1 MSLPTASHVRQQF
14 LDFFAS
20 KGHHI
25 VPSAPIVVKDDP
37 TLLFINS
44 GMAPFKDYFLGNK
57 PAPFKRIADTQKC
70 LRVSG
75 KHNDLEEVGYDTYH
89 HTMFEMLGNWSFGDY
104 FKKDAIAW
112 AWELLTEVYKLEKDR
127 LYVTYFE
134 GDQNDGTAADTETQD
149 LWRQYTTDDR
159 ILPGNKKD
167 NFWEM
172 GDTGPCG
179 PCTEIHIDLRSEEE
193 RAQKP
198 GRELVNADHP
208 QVVEI
213 WNNVFMEFQRLAD
226 KSLIKLPEQSVDTG
240 MGFERLMM
248 AVSGVKSNY
257 DTDVFQPLIQF
268 IAREVGKEY
277 HGTAPATVNDQP
289 ATENEKTDIAIR
301 VIADHIRT
309 IAFTIADGQLP
320 SNVKAGYVIRRIL
333 RRAVRYA
340 FSSLGQK
347 QPFLYKLV
355 PVLADQMAGIFPEL
369 KAQTAFVQRV
379 IEEEE
384 IAFLKTL
391 ETGLR
396 RLYSTIL
403 EKFKEYV
410 KANATKRTIQTVALE
425 TGPLEPMPTYVS
437 LFNVEYDTDFDVRT
451 LTGDNAPVNT
461 KDIITEAY
469 WNVQNYRGDKF
480 SPLHEYIKLI
490 SEFKK
495 SFVIDGK
502 TAFEL
507 SDTFGFPLDLTALIA
522 REKGLTVDEEGFK
535 KELEQQKNRSRNAQ
549 ETEQSD
555 WVTVTEH
562 DAPNVFV
569 GYDQDEATARLLRY
583 RKIDKKGKTEYQLV
597 LDQTPFYAESGGQ
610 IGDTGYLESP
620 LSKVRVIDTK
630 KENDLII
637 HTTLD
642 LPQDLEAELLAR
654 PDAARRALI
663 RNNHTATHLLQ
674 AALRQVLGS
683 HVQQKGSLVNDK
695 LLRFDFSHFTKVT
708 DEQLREIEQLVN
720 RRIRQQ
726 IPLDERRNV
735 PIEEAK
741 TLGAMALFGE
751 KYGDFVRVITFDKD
765 YSVELCGGLH
775 VQNTGSIGY
784 FKITSESAVGAG
796 VRRIEAVTAEAA
808 EAYVDQQLDLLTQVR
823 EALGN
828 PQHLIPSIEKQT
840 EETAT
845 LRKQIEQ
852 FAQQSINQQREQL
865 VGQVKPLGSVQF
877 LAAQV
882 QATSADGLKTLAF
895 QLRQQVPNL
904 VAVLGAE
911 IDGKPQLAVMLDDEL
926 AKGGKLNASTLV
938 RELAKEIQGG
948 GGGQPFFATAGGKN
962 AAGLGAAISKAE
974 ALVGEKLAG

>member
-1 MSLPTASHVRQQF
+1 MLLLMPHAVCVNRYSIVPGKLPLCHSWPRLRGPFRFVPMSLPTASAVRQQF

-57 PAPFKRIADTQKC
+57 PAPYKRIADTQKC

-112 AWELLTEVYKLEKDR
+112 AWELLTEVFKLEKDR

-134 GDQNDGTAADTETQD
+134 GDEKDGTAADAETQD

-193 RAQKP
+193 RAAKP

-257 DTDVFQPLIQF
+257 DTDVFQPLIRF
-268 IAREVGKEY
+268 IAKEVGLEY

-340 FSSLGQK
+340 FSSLNQK

-384 IAFLKTL
+384 TAFLKTL

-396 RLYSTIL
+396 RLD
-403 EKFKEYV
+403 
-410 KANATKRTIQTVALE
+410 ALE
-425 TGPLEPMPTYVS
+425 ESARANG
-437 LFNVEYDTDFDVRT
+437 
-451 LTGDNAPVNT
+451 G
-461 KDIITEAY
+461 
-469 WNVQNYRGDKF
+469 
-480 SPLHEYIKLI
+480 
-490 SEFKK
+490 
-495 SFVIDGK
+495 VIDGK

-522 REKGLTVDEEGFK
+522 REKGLSVDENGFK

-583 RKIDKKGKTEYQLV
+583 RKVDKKGKTEYQLV
-597 LDQTPFYAESGGQ
+597 FDQTPFYAESGGQ

-642 LPQDLEAELLAR
+642 LPQDLEAEFLAR
-654 PDAARRALI
+654 PDAARRAQI

-674 AALRQVLGS
+674 AALRTVLGS
-683 HVQQKGSLVNDK
+683 HVQQKGSLVNEK

-708 DEQLREIEQLVN
+708 DEQLREIETIVN
-720 RRIRQQ
+720 ERIRQQ

-735 PIEEAK
+735 PIAEAK
-741 TLGAMALFGE
+741 NLGAMALFGE

-784 FKITSESAVGAG
+784 FKITAESAVGAG
-796 VRRIEAVTAEAA
+796 VRRIEAVTAGAA
-808 EAYVDQQLDLLTQVR
+808 EAYVDAQLDLLAQVR
-823 EALGN
+823 ETLGN
-828 PQHLIPSIEKQT
+828 PQHLITSIEKQN
-840 EETAT
+840 EEIAG

-852 FAQQSINQQREQL
+852 FAQQSINQQKDQL
-865 VGQVKPLGSVQF
+865 VGQVKDLNGVRF

-882 QATSADGLKTLAF
+882 QASSAESLKTLAF
-895 QLRQQVPNL
+895 NLRQAVPNL

-911 IDGKPQLAVMLDDEL
+911 IDGKPQLAVMLDDEI
-926 AKGGKLNASTLV
+926 AKAGKLNASTLV

-962 AAGLGAAISKAE
+962 VAGLGAAIAKAE
-974 ALVGEKLAG
+974 ALINR

>member
-112 AWELLTEVYKLEKDR
+112 AWELLTDVYKLPKDR

-134 GDQNDGTAADTETQD
+134 GDKGDGLGPDTETQD
-149 LWRQYTTDDR
+149 LWRQYTSDDR

-179 PCTEIHIDLRSEEE
+179 PCTEIHIDLRDEAEV
-193 RAQKP
+193 AQK
-198 GRELVNADHP
+198 GGAELVNADHP

-213 WNNVFMEFQRLAD
+213 WNNVFMEFERRAD
-226 KSLIKLPEQSVDTG
+226 KSLLKLPQQNVDTG

-268 IAREVGKEY
+268 IAAEAGLQY

-309 IAFTIADGQLP
+309 ISFTIADGQLP

-340 FSSLGQK
+340 FSSLNQK

-355 PVLADQMAGIFPEL
+355 PVLADQMANIFPEL
-369 KAQTAFVQRV
+369 KAQQQFVQRV

-391 ETGLR
+391 ENGLR
-396 RLYSTIL
+396 RLD
-403 EKFKEYV
+403 
-410 KANATKRTIQTVALE
+410 ALE
-425 TGPLEPMPTYVS
+425 
-437 LFNVEYDTDFDVRT
+437 
-451 LTGDNAPVNT
+451 
-461 KDIITEAY
+461 EAAR
-469 WNVQNYRGDKF
+469 QNGNR
-480 SPLHEYIKLI
+480 
-490 SEFKK
+490 
-495 SFVIDGK
+495 IDGK

-535 KELEQQKNRSRNAQ
+535 TELEAQKSRSRNAQ
-549 ETEQSD
+549 EAEQSD
-555 WVTVTEH
+555 WAIVTESEEQP
-562 DAPNVFV
+562 AFV
-569 GYDQDEATARLLRY
+569 GYDQEQAPARLLRY
-583 RKIDKKGKTEYQLV
+583 RRTDRKGKTEYQVV

-610 IGDTGYLESP
+610 IGDTGYLVSP
-620 LSKVRVIDTK
+620 LSKVRVLDTK
-630 KENDLII
+630 KENDLIV
-637 HTTLD
+637 HTVLE
-642 LPQDLEAELLAR
+642 LPQDLDAEFSAEV
-654 PDAARRALI
+654 DHARRDQI
-663 RNNHTATHLLQ
+663 RRNHTATHLLQ
-674 AALRQVLGS
+674 AALREVVGT
-683 HVQQKGSLVNDK
+683 HVAQKGSLVNEK

-708 DEQLREIEQLVN
+708 DDQLRQVETIVN
-720 RRIRQQ
+720 RKIRQQ

-735 PIEEAK
+735 PIDEAK
-741 TLGAMALFGE
+741 ALGATALFGE
-751 KYGDFVRVITFDKD
+751 KYGEFVRVITFDREF
-765 YSVELCGGLH
+765 SVELCGGTH
-775 VQNTGSIGY
+775 VRTTGDIGF

-808 EAYVDQQLDLLTQVR
+808 EAFVNQQLDLLGQVR

-840 EETAT
+840 EEIAG

-852 FAQQSINQQREQL
+852 FAQQSINQQKDQL
-865 VGQVKPLGSVQF
+865 VGQVKPLNGVSF

-882 QATSADGLKTLAF
+882 QATSADALKTLAF
-895 QLRQQVPNL
+895 NLRQSVPNL

-926 AKGGKLNASTLV
+926 AKGGKLNASQLV

-962 AAGLGAAISKAE
+962 VAGLGAAIGKAE
-974 ALVGEKLAG
+974 ELVSKVLV

>member
-1 MSLPTASHVRQQF
+1 MSLPTAAHVRQQF

-25 VPSAPIVVKDDP
+25 VPSAPLVVKDDP

-44 GMAPFKDYFLGNK
+44 GMAPFKDYFLGNR

-112 AWELLTEVYKLEKDR
+112 AWELLTDVFKLEKDR

-134 GDQNDGTAADTETQD
+134 GDKGDGLGPDAETQA

-179 PCTEIHIDLRSEEE
+179 PCTEIHVDLRTAEE
-193 RAQKP
+193 RAQTP
-198 GRELVNADHP
+198 GHQLVNADHP
-208 QVVEI
+208 QVVEV

-226 KSLIKLPEQSVDTG
+226 KSLVKLPAQSVDTG

-248 AVSGVKSNY
+248 AVSGVRSNY

-268 IAREVGKEY
+268 IAKEVGIEY
-277 HGTAPATVNDQP
+277 HGTSPATVNDQP

-301 VIADHIRT
+301 VLADHIRA

-340 FSSLGQK
+340 FSSLNQK

-369 KAQTAFVQRV
+369 KAQQAFVTRV

-396 RLYSTIL
+396 RLD
-403 EKFKEYV
+403 
-410 KANATKRTIQTVALE
+410 ALE
-425 TGPLEPMPTYVS
+425 
-437 LFNVEYDTDFDVRT
+437 
-451 LTGDNAPVNT
+451 
-461 KDIITEAY
+461 EAAR
-469 WNVQNYRGDKF
+469 QNGG
-480 SPLHEYIKLI
+480 
-490 SEFKK
+490 
-495 SFVIDGK
+495 VIDGA

-522 REKGLTVDEEGFK
+522 REKGLTVDEAGFQQA
-535 KELEQQKNRSRNAQ
+535 LAQQKNRSRNAQ

-555 WVTVTEH
+555 WVTVAE
-562 DAPNVFV
+562 AEGPNVFV

-610 IGDTGYLESP
+610 IGDTGYLESDVDR
-620 LSKVRVIDTK
+620 LRVLDTK
-630 KENDLII
+630 RENDLII
-637 HTTLD
+637 HTVLE
-642 LPQDLEAELLAR
+642 LPQELTAEFWAR
-654 PDAARRALI
+654 PDAARRTLV

-674 AALRQVLGS
+674 AALRRVLGE

-708 DEQLREIEQLVN
+708 NGQLREIEQLVN
-720 RRIRQQ
+720 EQIRRQ

-735 PIEEAK
+735 PIAEAK

-751 KYGDFVRVITFDKD
+751 KYGEFVRVITFDKD

-775 VQNTGSIGY
+775 VANTGSIGY
-784 FKITSESAVGAG
+784 FKIVAESAVGAG
-796 VRRIEAVTAEAA
+796 VRRLEAVTAGPA
-808 EAYVDQQLDLLTQVR
+808 EVYVDQQLDLLAQVR

-828 PQHLIPSIEKQT
+828 PQHLLTSLEKQT
-840 EETAT
+840 EEIGA
-845 LRKQIEQ
+845 LRKQMEQ
-852 FAQQSINQQREQL
+852 FAQQSINQQKDQL
-865 VGQVKPLGSVQF
+865 AGQVKPLNGVNF

-882 QATSADGLKTLAF
+882 QATSAEGLKTLAF
-895 QLRQQVPNL
+895 NLRQAVPNL
-904 VAVLGAE
+904 VLVLGAE

-926 AKGGKLNASTLV
+926 AKAGKLNATALV

-962 AAGLGAAISKAE
+962 LAGLGAAIAKAE
-974 ALVGEKLAG
+974 AAVSTAL

>member
-25 VPSAPIVVKDDP
+25 VSSAPLVVKDDP

-57 PAPFKRIADTQKC
+57 PAPYKRIADTQKC

-104 FKKDAIAW
+104 FKKDAINW

-134 GDQNDGTAADTETQD
+134 GDAGDNTGPDTETQT

-179 PCTEIHIDLRSEEE
+179 PCTEIHIDLRSDEE
-193 RAQKP
+193 RAAKP

-226 KSLIKLPEQSVDTG
+226 KSLSKLPAQSVDTG

-257 DTDVFQPLIQF
+257 DTDVFQPLIRF
-268 IAREVGKEY
+268 IAQEAGVEY
-277 HGTAPATVNDQP
+277 HGTSPATVTDLP

-301 VIADHIRT
+301 VLADHIRA

-340 FSSLGQK
+340 FSSLNQK

-369 KAQTAFVQRV
+369 KAQQAFVTRV

-391 ETGLR
+391 ESGLNIIEHWI
-396 RLYSTIL
+396 STYYEPARKTALNNGQDPEGVRIIIDGEKVFTLSDRYGFPKDLTQLIIREDSNRAMLAENWEEQFNFFL
-403 EKFKEYV
+403 EKQ
-410 KANATKRTIQTVALE
+410 KA
-425 TGPLEPMPTYVS
+425 G
-437 LFNVEYDTDFDVRT
+437 
-451 LTGDNAPVNT
+451 
-461 KDIITEAY
+461 
-469 WNVQNYRGDKF
+469 
-480 SPLHEYIKLI
+480 
-490 SEFKK
+490 
-495 SFVIDGK
+495 
-502 TAFEL
+502 
-507 SDTFGFPLDLTALIA
+507 
-522 REKGLTVDEEGFK
+522 
-535 KELEQQKNRSRNAQ
+535 SRNAQ

-555 WVTVTEH
+555 WVTVRDT
-562 DAPNVFV
+562 DTPNVFV

-583 RKIDKKGKTEYQLV
+583 RRIDKKGKTEYQLV
-597 LDQTPFYAESGGQ
+597 FDQTPFYAESGGQ
-610 IGDTGYLESP
+610 IGDTGYLESD
-620 LSKVRVIDTK
+620 LEKVRVIDTK
-630 KENDLII
+630 KENDLLI
-637 HTTLD
+637 HTTLE
-642 LPQDLEAELLAR
+642 LPQELSAEFIAR
-654 PDAARRALI
+654 PDAARRTLI

-674 AALRQVLGS
+674 AALRQVLGA

-708 DEQLREIEQLVN
+708 DAQLREIEQLVN
-720 RRIRQQ
+720 ERIRQQ
-726 IPLDERRNV
+726 IPLVERRHV
-735 PIEEAK
+735 PIAEAK
-741 TLGAMALFGE
+741 NLGAMALFGE

-775 VQNTGSIGY
+775 VANTGSIGY
-784 FKITSESAVGAG
+784 FKITAESAVGAG
-796 VRRIEAVTAEAA
+796 VRRIEAVTAAAA
-808 EAYVDQQLDLLTQVR
+808 EAYVDQQLDLLQQVR

-828 PQHLIPSIEKQT
+828 PQHLLTSLDKQT
-840 EETAT
+840 EEIAA
-845 LRKQIEQ
+845 LRKQLEG
-852 FAQQSINQQREQL
+852 FAQQSLNQQKTQL
-865 VGQVKPLGSVQF
+865 AAQLKDLNGLKF

-882 QATSADGLKTLAF
+882 QATSADDLKKLAYD
-895 QLRQQVPNL
+895 LRQTTPNL
-904 VAVLGAE
+904 VLVLGAE
-911 IDGKPQLAVMLDDEL
+911 IDGKPQLAVMLDDDI
-926 AKGGKLNASTLV
+926 AKAGRLNATTLV
-938 RELAKEIQGG
+938 RELAREIQGG

-962 AAGLGAAISKAE
+962 LAGLGTAIAKAE
-974 ALVGEKLAG
+974 ALVAKII

>member
-1 MSLPTASHVRQQF
+1 MSLPTAAHVRQQF

-20 KGHHI
+20 KGHHL
-25 VPSAPIVVKDDP
+25 VPSAPLVVKDDP

-57 PAPFKRIADTQKC
+57 PAPYKRIADTQKC

-89 HTMFEMLGNWSFGDY
+89 HTLFEMLGNWSFGDY

-112 AWELLTEVYKLEKDR
+112 AWELLTEVYKLEKER

-134 GDQNDGTAADTETQD
+134 GDTGDGLGPDTETQA
-149 LWRQYTTDDR
+149 LWRQYTTDER

-179 PCTEIHIDLRSEEE
+179 PCTEIHIDLRSDEE
-193 RAQKP
+193 RAAKS

-226 KSLIKLPEQSVDTG
+226 KSLSKLPAQSVDTG

-268 IAREVGKEY
+268 IAQEAGVVY
-277 HGTAPATVNDQP
+277 HGTSPATVTDLP
-289 ATENEKTDIAIR
+289 ATEDEKTDIAIR
-301 VIADHIRT
+301 VLADHIRA

-340 FSSLGQK
+340 FSSLNQK

-369 KAQTAFVQRV
+369 KAQQAFVTRV

-396 RLYSTIL
+396 RLD
-403 EKFKEYV
+403 
-410 KANATKRTIQTVALE
+410 ALE
-425 TGPLEPMPTYVS
+425 ES
-437 LFNVEYDTDFDVRT
+437 AR
-451 LTGDNAPVNT
+451 
-461 KDIITEAY
+461 
-469 WNVQNYRGDKF
+469 QNGN
-480 SPLHEYIKLI
+480 
-490 SEFKK
+490 
-495 SFVIDGK
+495 VIDGR

-535 KELEQQKNRSRNAQ
+535 AALAAQKNRSRNAQ

-562 DAPNVFV
+562 DAPNEFV
-569 GYDQDEATARLLRY
+569 GYDHDEANARLLRY

-610 IGDTGYLESP
+610 IGDTGYLESDFD
-620 LSKVRVIDTK
+620 KVRVIDTR

-637 HTTLD
+637 HTTLS
-642 LPQDLEAELLAR
+642 LPLELTAELRAR
-654 PDAARRALI
+654 PDVARRTLI

-683 HVQQKGSLVNDK
+683 HVQQKGSLVNEK

-708 DEQLREIEQLVN
+708 EAQLREIEGVVN
-720 RRIRQQ
+720 ERIRRQ
-726 IPLDERRNV
+726 IPLLERRNV
-735 PIEEAK
+735 PIAEAK
-741 TLGAMALFGE
+741 NLGAMALFGE
-751 KYGDFVRVITFDKD
+751 KYGDFVRVITFDQG

-775 VQNTGSIGY
+775 VANTGSIGY
-784 FKITSESAVGAG
+784 FKIVAESAVGAG
-796 VRRIEAVTAEAA
+796 VRRIEAVTAGAA
-808 EAYVDQQLDLLTQVR
+808 GAFVDQQLDLLGQVR

-828 PQHLIPSIEKQT
+828 PQHLLTSLEKQT
-840 EETAT
+840 DEIAA

-852 FAQQSINQQREQL
+852 FGQQQINQQKAQL
-865 VGQVKPLGSVQF
+865 VGQVKDLGRVKF

-882 QATSADGLKTLAF
+882 QAGSADDLKKLAYD
-895 QLRQQVPNL
+895 LRQAVPGL
-904 VAVLGAE
+904 VLVLGADL
-911 IDGKPQLAVMLDDEL
+911 DGKPQLAVMLDDDI
-926 AKGGKLNASTLV
+926 AKAGKLNASTLV
-938 RELAKEIQGG
+938 RDLARDIQGG

-962 AAGLGAAISKAE
+962 AAGLAAALSRAE
-974 ALVGEKLAG
+974 ALVAAGA

>member
-1 MSLPTASHVRQQF
+1 MSQPTAAHVRQQF

-25 VPSAPIVVKDDP
+25 VPSAPLVVKDDP

-57 PAPFKRIADTQKC
+57 PAPYKRVADTQKC

-89 HTMFEMLGNWSFGDY
+89 HTLFEMLGNWSFGDY
-104 FKKDAIAW
+104 FKKEAIAW
-112 AWELLTEVYKLEKDR
+112 AWELLTEVYKLPKDR

-134 GDQNDGTAADTETQD
+134 GDKGDNLTADTETQD

-193 RAQKP
+193 VAQKP
-198 GRELVNADHP
+198 GRELINADHP

-213 WNNVFMEFQRLAD
+213 WNNVFMEFQRMAD
-226 KSLIKLPEQSVDTG
+226 KSLIKLPQQHVDTG

-268 IAREVGKEY
+268 IAKEAGVEY
-277 HGTAPATVNDQP
+277 HGTSPATVNDQP

-301 VIADHIRT
+301 VIADHIRA
-309 IAFTIADGQLP
+309 ISFTIADGQLP

-347 QPFLYKLV
+347 QPFLYKIV
-355 PVLADQMAGIFPEL
+355 PVLADQMAGVFPEL
-369 KAQTAFVQRV
+369 KQQQQFVQRV

-391 ETGLR
+391 ENGLR
-396 RLYSTIL
+396 RID
-403 EKFKEYV
+403 
-410 KANATKRTIQTVALE
+410 ALE
-425 TGPLEPMPTYVS
+425 ES
-437 LFNVEYDTDFDVRT
+437 
-451 LTGDNAPVNT
+451 
-461 KDIITEAY
+461 
-469 WNVQNYRGDKF
+469 
-480 SPLHEYIKLI
+480 
-490 SEFKK
+490 FK
-495 SFVIDGK
+495 SQGSTIDGK
-502 TAFEL
+502 AAFEL

-522 REKGLTVDEEGFK
+522 REKGLTVDEAGFQQ
-535 KELEQQKNRSRNAQ
+535 ELAAQKARSRNAQ
-549 ETEQSD
+549 EAEQSD
-555 WVTVTEH
+555 WTIVHADDEQP
-562 DAPNVFV
+562 AFV
-569 GYDQDEATARLLRY
+569 GYDLEEAPARILRY
-583 RKIDKKGKTEYQLV
+583 RKLTQKGKTEYQVV

-610 IGDTGYLESP
+610 IGDTGYIESG

-630 KENDLII
+630 KENDLIV
-637 HTTLD
+637 HTVLD
-642 LPQDLEAELLAR
+642 LPDTEDLGGEFFAR
-654 PDAARRALI
+654 IDHARRELI
-663 RNNHTATHLLQ
+663 RKNHTATHLLQ
-674 AALRQVLGS
+674 AALREVVGS
-683 HVQQKGSLVNDK
+683 HVAQKGSLVNDK

-708 DEQLREIEQLVN
+708 DDQLRQVETLVN
-720 RRIRQQ
+720 QRIRQQ

-735 PIEEAK
+735 PIDEAK
-741 TLGAMALFGE
+741 NLGATALFGE
-751 KYGDFVRVITFDKD
+751 KYGEFVRVITFDPGF
-765 YSVELCGGLH
+765 SVELCGGTH
-775 VQNTGSIGY
+775 VRTTGDIGF
-784 FKITSESAVGAG
+784 FKITAESAVGAG

-808 EAYVDQQLDLLTQVR
+808 ENFVQAQLDQLTAVR

-828 PQHLIPSIEKQT
+828 PQHLLTSIQKLS
-840 EETAT
+840 EENTT
-845 LRKQIEQ
+845 LRKQLEQ
-852 FAQQSINQQREQL
+852 FELQNVTAQKEQL
-865 VGQVKPLGSVQF
+865 AAQAKELNGVNF
-877 LAAQV
+877 LAAKV
-882 QATSADGLKTLAF
+882 NVSSADLLKKLAYD
-895 QLRQQVPNL
+895 LRQAVPNL
-904 VAVLGAE
+904 VAVLGSE
-911 IDGKPQLAVMLDDEL
+911 IDGKPQLAVMLDDEV
-926 AKGGKLNASTLV
+926 AKAGKLNASTLV

-962 AAGLGAAISKAE
+962 AAGLDAAIGKAE
-974 ALVGEKLAG
+974 ELVAKNLG

>member
-57 PAPFKRIADTQKC
+57 PAPYKRIADTQKC

-104 FKKDAIAW
+104 FKKEAIAW
-112 AWELLTEVYKLEKDR
+112 AWELLTEVFKLDKDR

-134 GDQNDGTAADTETQD
+134 GDTGDNLGADTETQE

-193 RAQKP
+193 RAQKS

-208 QVVEI
+208 QVVEV

-226 KSLIKLPEQSVDTG
+226 KSLVKLPAQHVDTG

-268 IAREVGKEY
+268 IAKEVGVEY

-340 FSSLGQK
+340 FSSLNQK
-347 QPFLYKLV
+347 QPFLFKLV

-369 KAQTAFVQRV
+369 KQQTAFVQRV

-384 IAFLKTL
+384 ISFLKTL
-391 ETGLR
+391 ENGLR
-396 RLYSTIL
+396 RID
-403 EKFKEYV
+403 
-410 KANATKRTIQTVALE
+410 ALE
-425 TGPLEPMPTYVS
+425 ESTRANGS
-437 LFNVEYDTDFDVRT
+437 R
-451 LTGDNAPVNT
+451 
-461 KDIITEAY
+461 
-469 WNVQNYRGDKF
+469 
-480 SPLHEYIKLI
+480 
-490 SEFKK
+490 
-495 SFVIDGK
+495 IDGK

-535 KELEQQKNRSRNAQ
+535 QELEEQKKRSRNAQ

-555 WVTVTEH
+555 WTIVADTDEQP
-562 DAPNVFV
+562 AFV
-569 GYDQDEATARLLRY
+569 GYDLDAAPAHILRY
-583 RKIDKKGKTEYQLV
+583 RKTTAKGKTEYQVV
-597 LDQTPFYAESGGQ
+597 LDQTAFYAESGGQ
-610 IGDTGYLESP
+610 VGDTGFLEGDFAT
-620 LSKVRVIDTK
+620 LRVVDTK
-630 KENDLII
+630 KENDLIV
-637 HTTLD
+637 HTVLD
-642 LPQDLEAELLAR
+642 LPEDLTGEFMTR
-654 PDAARRALI
+654 PDAARRTQI
-663 RNNHTATHLLQ
+663 RQNHSATHLLQ
-674 AALRQVLGS
+674 AALREVLGA
-683 HVQQKGSLVNDK
+683 HVQQKGSLVNEK

-708 DEQLREIEQLVN
+708 DDQLRQIERIVN
-720 RRIRQQ
+720 EKIRQQ
-726 IPLDERRNV
+726 IPLEERRNV
-735 PIEEAK
+735 PIAEAK
-741 TLGAMALFGE
+741 NLGAMALFGE
-751 KYGDFVRVITFDKD
+751 KYGEFVRVITFDKD

-775 VQNTGSIGY
+775 VPNTGSIGY
-784 FKITSESAVGAG
+784 LKITTESAVGAG
-796 VRRIEAVTAEAA
+796 VRRIEAVTGAGA

-823 EALGN
+823 ETLGN
-828 PQHLIPSIEKQT
+828 PQHLITSIEKQN
-840 EETAT
+840 EEIAA

-852 FAQQSINQQREQL
+852 FAQQSINQQKEQL
-865 VGQVKPLGSVQF
+865 VGQVKPLNSVNF

-882 QATSADGLKTLAF
+882 QASSADALKTLAF
-895 QLRQQVPNL
+895 NLRQALPNL

-911 IDGKPQLAVMLDDEL
+911 IDGKPQLAVMLDDEI
-926 AKGGKLNASTLV
+926 AKGGKLNATTLV

-962 AAGLGAAISKAE
+962 VAGLPAAIAKAE
-974 ALVGEKLAG
+974 ELVGKGLA

>member
-1 MSLPTASHVRQQF
+1 MSLPSASHVRQQF

-25 VPSAPIVVKDDP
+25 VPSAPLVVKDDP

-57 PAPFKRIADTQKC
+57 PAPNARVADTQKC

-89 HTMFEMLGNWSFGDY
+89 HTLFEMLGNWSFGDY

-112 AWELLTEVYKLEKDR
+112 AWELLTEVYKLDKDR

-134 GDQNDGTAADTETQD
+134 GDAGDKLAADTETQN
-149 LWRQYTTDDR
+149 LWRTYTTDDR

-179 PCTEIHIDLRSEEE
+179 PCTEIHIDLRDEAE
-193 RAQKP
+193 RAGKS
-198 GRELVNADHP
+198 GAELVNADHP

-226 KSLIKLPEQSVDTG
+226 KSLIKLPAQHVDTG

-257 DTDVFQPLIQF
+257 DTNVFQPLIQF
-268 IAREVGKEY
+268 IAKEAGVQY
-277 HGTAPATVNDQP
+277 HGTSPATVNDQP

-301 VIADHIRT
+301 VLADHIRA
-309 IAFTIADGQLP
+309 ISFTIADGQLP

-369 KAQTAFVQRV
+369 KQQQQFVQRV

-391 ETGLR
+391 EIGLR
-396 RLYSTIL
+396 RID
-403 EKFKEYV
+403 
-410 KANATKRTIQTVALE
+410 ALE
-425 TGPLEPMPTYVS
+425 EG
-437 LFNVEYDTDFDVRT
+437 FRQQGNR
-451 LTGDNAPVNT
+451 
-461 KDIITEAY
+461 
-469 WNVQNYRGDKF
+469 
-480 SPLHEYIKLI
+480 
-490 SEFKK
+490 
-495 SFVIDGK
+495 IDGK

-522 REKGLTVDEEGFK
+522 REKGLMVDEEGFQ
-535 KELEQQKNRSRNAQ
+535 KELAQQKSRSRNAQ
-549 ETEQSD
+549 EAEQSD
-555 WVTVTEH
+555 WTIVSPAEEQ
-562 DAPNVFV
+562 PVFV
-569 GYDQDEATARLLRY
+569 GYDQEEAPARILRY
-583 RKIDKKGKTEYQLV
+583 RKTVTKGKTEYHVV

-610 IGDTGYLESP
+610 VGDTGYLESA
-620 LSKVRVIDTK
+620 LSKVRVLDTK
-630 KENDLII
+630 KENDLIV
-637 HTTLD
+637 HTVLD
-642 LPQDLEAELLAR
+642 LPQDLDADFSAR
-654 PDAARRALI
+654 VDHSRRSQI
-663 RNNHTATHLLQ
+663 RKNHTATHLLQ
-674 AALRQVLGS
+674 AALREVVGA
-683 HVQQKGSLVNDK
+683 HVAQKGSLVNEK

-708 DEQLREIEQLVN
+708 DDQLRQVETIVN
-720 RRIRQQ
+720 SRIRQQ

-735 PIEEAK
+735 PIDEAK
-741 TLGAMALFGE
+741 ALGATALFGE
-751 KYGDFVRVITFDKD
+751 KYGEFVRVITFDRD
-765 YSVELCGGLH
+765 FSVELCGGIH
-775 VQNTGSIGY
+775 VQTTGDIGF
-784 FKITSESAVGAG
+784 FKITAESAVGAG
-796 VRRIEAVTAEAA
+796 VRRIEAVTADAA
-808 EAYVDQQLDLLTQVR
+808 EAYVNQQLDLLQQVR

-828 PQHLIPSIEKQT
+828 PQHLLTAIEKQG
-840 EETAT
+840 EEVAG

-852 FAQQSINQQREQL
+852 FAQQSLSQQKDQL
-865 VGQVKPLGSVQF
+865 AGQVKELNGVNF

-882 QATSADGLKTLAF
+882 QVTSADGLKTLAY
-895 QLRQQVPNL
+895 QLRQTVSNL
-904 VAVLGAE
+904 VLVLGAE
-911 IDGKPQLAVMLDDEL
+911 IDGKPQLAVMLDDAL
-926 AKGGKLNASTLV
+926 AQGGKLNATTLV

-962 AAGLGAAISKAE
+962 AAGLGAAIVKAE
-974 ALVGEKLAG
+974 AAVSTALHG

>member
-1 MSLPTASHVRQQF
+1 MSLPTASSVRQQF

-57 PAPFKRIADTQKC
+57 PAPYKRIADTQKC

-104 FKKDAIAW
+104 FKPEAIAW
-112 AWELLTEVYKLEKDR
+112 AWELLTDVYKLEKDR
-127 LYVTYFE
+127 FYVTYFE
-134 GDQNDGTAADTETQD
+134 GDKADGTGPDTETQN

-179 PCTEIHIDLRSEEE
+179 PCTEIHIDLRSDEE
-193 RAQKP
+193 RAATP

-208 QVVEI
+208 QVVEV

-226 KSLIKLPEQSVDTG
+226 KSLVKLPAQHVDTG

-268 IAREVGKEY
+268 IAKEVGVEY
-277 HGTAPATVNDQP
+277 HGTAPAKVTDQP
-289 ATENEKTDIAIR
+289 TTENEKTDIAIR

-340 FSSLGQK
+340 FSSLNQK
-347 QPFLYKLV
+347 HPFLFKLV
-355 PVLADQMAGIFPEL
+355 PVLADQMRGIFPEL

-396 RLYSTIL
+396 RLD
-403 EKFKEYV
+403 
-410 KANATKRTIQTVALE
+410 ALE
-425 TGPLEPMPTYVS
+425 ESARANG
-437 LFNVEYDTDFDVRT
+437 NR
-451 LTGDNAPVNT
+451 
-461 KDIITEAY
+461 
-469 WNVQNYRGDKF
+469 
-480 SPLHEYIKLI
+480 
-490 SEFKK
+490 
-495 SFVIDGK
+495 IDGK

-522 REKGLTVDEEGFK
+522 REKGLTIDEEGFK
-535 KELEQQKNRSRNAQ
+535 QELAQQKNRSRNAQ

-555 WVTVTEH
+555 WTIVTES
-562 DAPNVFV
+562 DEQPAFV
-569 GYDQDEATARLLRY
+569 GYDQEFVPARILRY
-583 RKIDKKGKTEYQLV
+583 RKTTAKNKIEYQLV
-597 LDQTPFYAESGGQ
+597 LDQTAFYAESGGQ
-610 IGDTGYLESP
+610 IGDTGFLEGDFAT
-620 LSKVRVIDTK
+620 LRVIDTK
-630 KENDLII
+630 KENDLIV
-637 HTTLD
+637 HTVLE
-642 LPQDLEAELLAR
+642 LPTELTGEFIAR
-654 PDAARRALI
+654 PDASRRNQI
-663 RNNHTATHLLQ
+663 RQNHSATHLLQ
-674 AALRQVLGS
+674 AALREVLGS
-683 HVQQKGSLVNDK
+683 HVQQKGSLVNEK

-708 DEQLREIEQLVN
+708 DAQLREIEQMVN
-720 RRIRQQ
+720 GRIRQQ
-726 IPLDERRNV
+726 IPLIERRNV
-735 PIEEAK
+735 PIAEAK

-751 KYGDFVRVITFDKD
+751 KYGEFVRVITFDKE

-775 VQNTGSIGY
+775 VSNTASIGY
-784 FKITSESAVGAG
+784 LKITAESAVGAG
-796 VRRIEAVTAEAA
+796 VRRIEAVTGINA
-808 EAYVDQQLDLLTQVR
+808 EAYVDQQLDLLTLVR
-823 EALGN
+823 ETLGN
-828 PQHLIPSIEKQT
+828 PQHLIPSIEKQS
-840 EETAT
+840 EEIAA
-845 LRKQIEQ
+845 LRKQLEQ
-852 FAQQSINQQREQL
+852 FEQQSINQQKDQL
-865 VGQVKPLGSVQF
+865 IGRVKVLNGVNF
-877 LAAQV
+877 VAAQV
-882 QATSADGLKTLAF
+882 QAGSVDALKTLAF
-895 QLRQQVPNL
+895 NLRQAVPKL
-904 VAVLGAE
+904 VAILGAE
-911 IDGKPQLAVMLDDEL
+911 IDGKPQLAVMLDDEI
-926 AKGGKLNASTLV
+926 AKAGKLNATTLV

-962 AAGLGAAISKAE
+962 VAGLGAAIAKAE
-974 ALVGEKLAG
+974 VVVGQAL

>member
-1 MSLPTASHVRQQF
+1 MSLPTAAHVRQQF

-25 VPSAPIVVKDDP
+25 VPSAPLVVKDDP

-57 PAPFKRIADTQKC
+57 PAPYKRIADTQKC

-112 AWELLTEVYKLEKDR
+112 AWELLTDVFKLEKDR

-134 GDQNDGTAADTETQD
+134 GDQGDGLGPDSETQS
-149 LWRQYTTDDR
+149 LWRQYTTDDQ

-179 PCTEIHIDLRSEEE
+179 PCTEIHIDLRSAGE

-208 QVVEI
+208 QVVEV

-226 KSLIKLPEQSVDTG
+226 KSLIKLPAQSVDTG

-257 DTDVFQPLIQF
+257 DTDVFQPLIQC
-268 IAREVGKEY
+268 IAKEAGVDY
-277 HGTAPATVNDQP
+277 HGTAPATVHDQP
-289 ATENEKTDIAIR
+289 ATEDEKTDIAIR
-301 VIADHIRT
+301 VIADHIRA

-340 FSSLGQK
+340 FSSLNQK

-369 KAQTAFVQRV
+369 KAQQAFVTRV

-391 ETGLR
+391 ESGLSIIEER
-396 RLYSTIL
+396 ISTDCKAGRTYA
-403 EKFKEYV
+403 ESQGNPNADV
-410 KANATKRTIQTVALE
+410 KAGITGEMVFLLSDRYGFPKDLTQLIVRENASRAKLSENWEQ
-425 TGPLEPMPTYVS
+425 
-437 LFNVEYDTDFDVRT
+437 DFDR
-451 LTGDNAPVNT
+451 LLN
-461 KDIITEAY
+461 E
-469 WNVQNYRGDKF
+469 Q
-480 SPLHEYIKLI
+480 
-490 SEFKK
+490 K
-495 SFVIDGK
+495 S
-502 TAFEL
+502 
-507 SDTFGFPLDLTALIA
+507 
-522 REKGLTVDEEGFK
+522 
-535 KELEQQKNRSRNAQ
+535 RSRNAQ

-555 WVTVTEH
+555 WVTVTETEG
-562 DAPNVFV
+562 PNVFV

-583 RKIDKKGKTEYQLV
+583 RKTTAKGKTEYQLV

-610 IGDTGYLESP
+610 IGDTGYLESD
-620 LSKVRVIDTK
+620 LSKLRVLDTK
-630 KENDLII
+630 RENDLIL
-637 HTTLD
+637 HTVLELPED
-642 LPQDLEAELLAR
+642 LTAEFRAR
-654 PDAARRALI
+654 PDAARRALT

-674 AALRQVLGS
+674 AALRRVLGE
-683 HVQQKGSLVNDK
+683 HVQQKGSLVNEK
-695 LLRFDFSHFTKVT
+695 VLRFDFSHFTKVT
-708 DEQLREIEQLVN
+708 DGQLREIEQLVN
-720 RRIRQQ
+720 ERIRQQ

-735 PIEEAK
+735 PTAEAK
-741 TLGAMALFGE
+741 NLGAMALFGE

-775 VQNTGSIGY
+775 VANTGRIGY
-784 FKITSESAVGAG
+784 FKIVAESAVGAG
-796 VRRIEAVTAEAA
+796 VRRIEAVTAGAA
-808 EAYVDQQLDLLTQVR
+808 EAFVDQQLAQLLQVR

-828 PQHLIPSIEKQT
+828 PQHLLPTLEKQS
-840 EETAT
+840 EEITA

-852 FAQQSINQQREQL
+852 FAQQSINQQKDQL
-865 VGQVKPLGSVQF
+865 VAQVRTLNGVNF

-882 QATSADGLKTLAF
+882 QAGSAEALKTLAF
-895 QLRQQVPNL
+895 NLRQAVPNL
-904 VAVLGAE
+904 VLVLGAE
-911 IDGKPQLAVMLDDEL
+911 IDGKPQLAVMLADEIVQ
-926 AKGGKLNASTLV
+926 AGRLNATALV

-948 GGGQPFFATAGGKN
+948 GGGQPFFATAGGKH
-962 AAGLGAAISKAE
+962 AAGLAAAIAKAADAVGK
-974 ALVGEKLAG
+974 AL

>member
-1 MSLPTASHVRQQF
+1 MSLPTASSVRQQF

-57 PAPFKRIADTQKC
+57 PAPYKRIADTQKC

-104 FKKDAIAW
+104 FKTDAIAW
-112 AWELLTEVYKLEKDR
+112 AWELLTDVYKLEKDR
-127 LYVTYFE
+127 FYVTYFE
-134 GDQNDGTAADTETQD
+134 GDKADGTGPDTETQN

-179 PCTEIHIDLRSEEE
+179 PCTEIHIDLRSDEE
-193 RAQKP
+193 RAATP

-208 QVVEI
+208 QVVEV

-226 KSLIKLPEQSVDTG
+226 KSLVKLPAQHVDTG

-268 IAREVGKEY
+268 IAKEVGVEY
-277 HGTAPATVNDQP
+277 HGTAPAKVTDQP
-289 ATENEKTDIAIR
+289 TTENEKTDIAIR

-340 FSSLGQK
+340 FSSLNQK
-347 QPFLYKLV
+347 HPFLFKLV
-355 PVLADQMAGIFPEL
+355 PVLADQMRNIFPEL
-369 KAQTAFVQRV
+369 KAQTPFVQRV

-396 RLYSTIL
+396 RLD
-403 EKFKEYV
+403 
-410 KANATKRTIQTVALE
+410 ALE
-425 TGPLEPMPTYVS
+425 ETARANG
-437 LFNVEYDTDFDVRT
+437 NR
-451 LTGDNAPVNT
+451 
-461 KDIITEAY
+461 
-469 WNVQNYRGDKF
+469 
-480 SPLHEYIKLI
+480 
-490 SEFKK
+490 
-495 SFVIDGK
+495 IDGK

-522 REKGLTVDEEGFK
+522 REKGLTVDEEGFR
-535 KELEQQKNRSRNAQ
+535 KELAQQKIRSRNAQ

-555 WVTVTEH
+555 WTIVTES
-562 DAPNVFV
+562 DEQPAFV
-569 GYDQDEATARLLRY
+569 GYDQEFVPARILRY
-583 RKIDKKGKTEYQLV
+583 RKTMAKNKTEYQLV
-597 LDQTPFYAESGGQ
+597 LDQTAFYAESGGQ
-610 IGDTGYLESP
+610 IGDTGFLEGDFAT
-620 LSKVRVIDTK
+620 LRVIDTK
-630 KENDLII
+630 KENDLIV
-637 HTTLD
+637 HTVLE
-642 LPQDLEAELLAR
+642 LPTELTGEFIAR
-654 PDAARRALI
+654 PDASRRNQI
-663 RNNHTATHLLQ
+663 RQNHSATHLLQ
-674 AALRQVLGS
+674 AALREVLGS
-683 HVQQKGSLVNDK
+683 HVQQKGSLVNEK

-708 DEQLREIEQLVN
+708 DAQLREIEQMVN
-720 RRIRQQ
+720 GRIRQQ
-726 IPLDERRNV
+726 IPLIERRNV
-735 PIEEAK
+735 PIAEAK

-751 KYGDFVRVITFDKD
+751 KYGEFVRVITFDKE

-775 VQNTGSIGY
+775 VPNTASIGY
-784 FKITSESAVGAG
+784 LKITAESAVGAG
-796 VRRIEAVTAEAA
+796 VRRIEAVTGINA
-808 EAYVDQQLDLLTQVR
+808 EAYVDQQLDLLALVR
-823 EALGN
+823 ETLGN
-828 PQHLIPSIEKQT
+828 PQHLIPSIEKQS
-840 EETAT
+840 EEIAA
-845 LRKQIEQ
+845 LRKQLEQ
-852 FAQQSINQQREQL
+852 FEQQSINQQKDQL
-865 VGQVKPLGSVQF
+865 IGRVKVLNGVNF

-882 QATSADGLKTLAF
+882 QAGSVDALKTLAF
-895 QLRQQVPNL
+895 NLRQAVPKL
-904 VAVLGAE
+904 VAILGAE
-911 IDGKPQLAVMLDDEL
+911 IDGKPQLAVMLDDEI
-926 AKGGKLNASTLV
+926 AKAGKLNATTLV

-962 AAGLGAAISKAE
+962 VAGLGAAIAKAE
-974 ALVGEKLAG
+974 GVVTQAHA

>member
-1 MSLPTASHVRQQF
+1 MSLPTAAHVRQQF

-25 VPSAPIVVKDDP
+25 VPSAPLVVKDDP

-57 PAPFKRIADTQKC
+57 PAPYQRIADTQKC

-89 HTMFEMLGNWSFGDY
+89 HTLFEMLGNWSFGDY
-104 FKKDAIAW
+104 FKKDAINW
-112 AWELLTEVYKLEKDR
+112 AWELLTDVYKLEKDR

-134 GDQNDGTAADTETQD
+134 GDAGDGTGPDTETQD

-179 PCTEIHIDLRSEEE
+179 PCTEIHIDLRSDEE
-193 RAQKP
+193 RAAQS

-208 QVVEI
+208 QVVEV

-226 KSLIKLPEQSVDTG
+226 KSLIKLPAQSVDTG

-248 AVSGVKSNY
+248 AVSGLKSNY

-268 IAREVGKEY
+268 IAKEAGVAY
-277 HGTAPATVNDQP
+277 HGTAPAKVTDQP
-289 ATENEKTDIAIR
+289 STENEKTDIAIR
-301 VIADHIRT
+301 VLADHIRA

-340 FSSLGQK
+340 FSSLNQK

-369 KAQTAFVQRV
+369 KAQQAFVTRV

-396 RLYSTIL
+396 RLD
-403 EKFKEYV
+403 
-410 KANATKRTIQTVALE
+410 ALE
-425 TGPLEPMPTYVS
+425 DAARANG
-437 LFNVEYDTDFDVRT
+437 N
-451 LTGDNAPVNT
+451 
-461 KDIITEAY
+461 
-469 WNVQNYRGDKF
+469 
-480 SPLHEYIKLI
+480 
-490 SEFKK
+490 
-495 SFVIDGK
+495 VIDGR

-535 KELEQQKNRSRNAQ
+535 AALAEQKNRSRNAQ

-555 WVTVTEH
+555 WVTVTDT

-569 GYDQDEATARLLRY
+569 GYDQDEATAQLLRY

-597 LDQTPFYAESGGQ
+597 LSETPFYAESGGQ
-610 IGDTGYLESP
+610 IGDTGYLESDFD
-620 LSKVRVIDTK
+620 KVRVIDTR

-642 LPQDLEAELLAR
+642 LPLELTADFRAR
-654 PDAARRALI
+654 PDAARRTLI

-683 HVQQKGSLVNDK
+683 HVQQKGSLVNEK

-708 DEQLREIEQLVN
+708 EAQLREIEGVVN
-720 RRIRQQ
+720 ERIRQQ
-726 IPLDERRNV
+726 IPLVERRNV
-735 PIEEAK
+735 PIAEAK
-741 TLGAMALFGE
+741 NLGAMALFGE

-775 VQNTGSIGY
+775 VANTGSIGY
-784 FKITSESAVGAG
+784 FKIVAESAVGAG
-796 VRRIEAVTAEAA
+796 VRRIEAVTAGAA
-808 EAYVDQQLDLLTQVR
+808 EAFVDQQLDLLAQVR

-828 PQHLIPSIEKQT
+828 PQHLLTSLDKQT
-840 EETAT
+840 EEIAT
-845 LRKQIEQ
+845 LRKQIES
-852 FAQQSINQQREQL
+852 FAQQQLNQQKTQL
-865 VGQVKPLGSVQF
+865 VGQVKDLGSVKF

-882 QATSADGLKTLAF
+882 QAGSADDLKKLAYD
-895 QLRQQVPNL
+895 LRQAVPGL
-904 VAVLGAE
+904 VLVLGAE
-911 IDGKPQLAVMLDDEL
+911 LDGKPQLAVMLDDDI
-926 AKGGKLNASTLV
+926 AKAGKLNATTLV
-938 RELAKEIQGG
+938 RDLAKDIQGG

-962 AAGLGAAISKAE
+962 AAGLAAALGRAE
-974 ALVGEKLAG
+974 ALVAAGA

>member
-1 MSLPTASHVRQQF
+1 MSLPTASAVRQQF

-57 PAPFKRIADTQKC
+57 PAPYKRIADTQKC

-104 FKKDAIAW
+104 FKTDAIAW
-112 AWELLTEVYKLEKDR
+112 AWELLTDVYKLEKDR

-134 GDQNDGTAADTETQD
+134 GDKADGTGPDTETQN

-179 PCTEIHIDLRSEEE
+179 PCTEIHIDLRSDEE
-193 RAQKP
+193 RAATP
-198 GRELVNADHP
+198 GRDLVNADHP
-208 QVVEI
+208 QVVEV

-268 IAREVGKEY
+268 IATEVGVAY
-277 HGTAPATVNDQP
+277 HGTAPAKVTDQP
-289 ATENEKTDIAIR
+289 TTENEKTDIAIR

-333 RRAVRYA
+333 RRAVRYS
-340 FSSLGQK
+340 FSSLNQK
-347 QPFLYKLV
+347 QPFLFKLV
-355 PVLADQMAGIFPEL
+355 PVLAEQMRNIFPEL

-396 RLYSTIL
+396 RLD
-403 EKFKEYV
+403 
-410 KANATKRTIQTVALE
+410 ALE
-425 TGPLEPMPTYVS
+425 ESTRANG
-437 LFNVEYDTDFDVRT
+437 
-451 LTGDNAPVNT
+451 G
-461 KDIITEAY
+461 
-469 WNVQNYRGDKF
+469 
-480 SPLHEYIKLI
+480 
-490 SEFKK
+490 
-495 SFVIDGK
+495 VIDGK

-535 KELEQQKNRSRNAQ
+535 KELAQQKNRSRNAQ

-583 RKIDKKGKTEYQLV
+583 RKVDKKGKTEYQLV
-597 LDQTPFYAESGGQ
+597 FDQTPFYAESGGQ
-610 IGDTGYLESP
+610 IGDTGYLEST

-637 HTTLD
+637 HTTLE
-642 LPQDLEAELLAR
+642 LPQELTEEFLAR

-663 RNNHTATHLLQ
+663 KNNHTATHLLQ
-674 AALRQVLGS
+674 AALREVLGS
-683 HVQQKGSLVNDK
+683 HVQQKGSLVNEK
-695 LLRFDFSHFTKVT
+695 LLRFDFSHFTKVS

-720 RRIRQQ
+720 ERIRQQ

-735 PIEEAK
+735 PIAEAK
-741 TLGAMALFGE
+741 NLGAMALFGE
-751 KYGDFVRVITFDKD
+751 KYGDFVRVITFDKN

-775 VQNTGSIGY
+775 VANTGSIGY
-784 FKITSESAVGAG
+784 CKITSESAVGAG
-796 VRRIEAVTAEAA
+796 VRRIEAVTAGAA
-808 EAYVDQQLDLLTQVR
+808 EAFVDQQLDLLAQVR
-823 EALGN
+823 ETLGN
-828 PQHLIPSIEKQT
+828 PQHLLTTLEKQS
-840 EETAT
+840 EEMAN

-852 FAQQSINQQREQL
+852 FGQQSINQQKDQL
-865 VGQVKPLGSVQF
+865 VGEVKDLNGVKF

-882 QATSADGLKTLAF
+882 QASSADALKTLAF
-895 QLRQQVPNL
+895 NLRQAVPNL
-904 VAVLGAE
+904 VLVLGAE
-911 IDGKPQLAVMLDDEL
+911 VDGKPQLAVMLADEI
-926 AKGGKLNASTLV
+926 AQAGKLNATTLV

-962 AAGLGAAISKAE
+962 VAGLGAAIAKAE
-974 ALVGEKLAG
+974 GLVAAGA

>member
-1 MSLPTASHVRQQF
+1 MPLPTASAVRQQF

-57 PAPFKRIADTQKC
+57 PAPYKRIADTQKC

-112 AWELLTEVYKLEKDR
+112 AWELLTEVFKLDKDR

-134 GDQNDGTAADTETQD
+134 GDAGDNLGADTETQG

-179 PCTEIHIDLRSEEE
+179 PCTEIHIDLRSDEE
-193 RAQKP
+193 RAQKS

-208 QVVEI
+208 QVVEV

-226 KSLIKLPEQSVDTG
+226 KSLVKLPAQHVDTG

-268 IAREVGKEY
+268 IAQEVGLEY

-340 FSSLGQK
+340 FSSLNQK
-347 QPFLYKLV
+347 QPFLFNLV

-369 KAQTAFVQRV
+369 KQQTAFVQRV

-396 RLYSTIL
+396 RLD
-403 EKFKEYV
+403 
-410 KANATKRTIQTVALE
+410 ALE
-425 TGPLEPMPTYVS
+425 EGARA
-437 LFNVEYDTDFDVRT
+437 NGNR
-451 LTGDNAPVNT
+451 
-461 KDIITEAY
+461 
-469 WNVQNYRGDKF
+469 
-480 SPLHEYIKLI
+480 
-490 SEFKK
+490 
-495 SFVIDGK
+495 IDGK

-522 REKGLTVDEEGFK
+522 REKGLTVDEAGFQR
-535 KELEQQKNRSRNAQ
+535 ELAQQKNRSRNAQ

-555 WVTVTEH
+555 WTIVADTDEQP
-562 DAPNVFV
+562 AFV
-569 GYDQDEATARLLRY
+569 GYD
-583 RKIDKKGKTEYQLV
+583 
-597 LDQTPFYAESGGQ
+597 LDAAPA
-610 IGDTGYLESP
+610 P
-620 LSKVRVIDTK
+620 
-630 KENDLII
+630 
-637 HTTLD
+637 HPA
-642 LPQDLEAELLAR
+642 LPQNYRQGQNRIPGRAR
-654 PDAARRALI
+654 P
-663 RNNHTATHLLQ
+663 N
-674 AALRQVLGS
+674 
-683 HVQQKGSLVNDK
+683 
-695 LLRFDFSHFTKVT
+695 
-708 DEQLREIEQLVN
+708 
-720 RRIRQQ
+720 
-726 IPLDERRNV
+726 
-735 PIEEAK
+735 
-741 TLGAMALFGE
+741 
-751 KYGDFVRVITFDKD
+751 
-765 YSVELCGGLH
+765 
-775 VQNTGSIGY
+775 
-784 FKITSESAVGAG
+784 
-796 VRRIEAVTAEAA
+796 
-808 EAYVDQQLDLLTQVR
+808 
-823 EALGN
+823 
-828 PQHLIPSIEKQT
+828 
-840 EETAT
+840 
-845 LRKQIEQ
+845 
-852 FAQQSINQQREQL
+852 
-865 VGQVKPLGSVQF
+865 
-877 LAAQV
+877 
-882 QATSADGLKTLAF
+882 
-895 QLRQQVPNL
+895 
-904 VAVLGAE
+904 AVLRRKRRPSGRHRLPGKRLCQGAR
-911 IDGKPQLAVMLDDEL
+911 D
-926 AKGGKLNASTLV
+926 
-938 RELAKEIQGG
+938 
-948 GGGQPFFATAGGKN
+948 
-962 AAGLGAAISKAE
+962 
-974 ALVGEKLAG
+974 

>member
-1 MSLPTASHVRQQF
+1 MSPSLSPDSSVPASLPSASVVRQQF

-57 PAPFKRIADTQKC
+57 PAPHKRIADTQKC

-104 FKKDAIAW
+104 FKTDAIAW
-112 AWELLTEVYKLEKDR
+112 AWELLTDVYKLDKDR

-134 GDQNDGTAADTETQD
+134 GDAGDGLGPDAETQA
-149 LWRQYTTDDR
+149 LWRTYTTDER

-172 GDTGPCG
+172 GDVGPCG
-179 PCTEIHIDLRSEEE
+179 PCTEIHIDLRSDEE
-193 RAQKP
+193 RAATP
-198 GRELVNADHP
+198 GRDLVNADHP

-213 WNNVFMEFQRLAD
+213 WNNVFMEFERRAD
-226 KSLIKLPEQSVDTG
+226 KSLVKLPQQHVDTG

-268 IAREVGKEY
+268 IAKEAGVEY
-277 HGTAPATVNDQP
+277 HGTAPAKVTDQP

-309 IAFTIADGQLP
+309 ISFTIADGQLP

-340 FSSLGQK
+340 FSSLNQK

-355 PVLADQMAGIFPEL
+355 PVLAEQMRNIFPEL
-369 KAQTAFVQRV
+369 KQQTAFVTRV

-391 ETGLR
+391 ENGLR
-396 RLYSTIL
+396 RLDTL
-403 EKFKEYV
+403 EESFRQNG
-410 KANATKRTIQTVALE
+410 NAIS
-425 TGPLEPMPTYVS
+425 G
-437 LFNVEYDTDFDVRT
+437 
-451 LTGDNAPVNT
+451 
-461 KDIITEAY
+461 EA
-469 WNVQNYRGDKF
+469 
-480 SPLHEYIKLI
+480 
-490 SEFKK
+490 
-495 SFVIDGK
+495 
-502 TAFEL
+502 AFEL

-522 REKGLTVDEEGFK
+522 REKGLSVDEAGFQV
-535 KELEQQKNRSRNAQ
+535 ELQKQKVRSRNAQ

-555 WVTVTEH
+555 WTIVHES
-562 DAPNVFV
+562 DGELPAFV
-569 GYDQDEATARLLRY
+569 GYDVAEAPARILRY
-583 RKIDKKGKTEYQLV
+583 RQTDRKGKTEFQVV

-610 IGDTGYLESP
+610 VGDTGYLESV
-620 LSKVRVIDTK
+620 LSKVRVIDTR
-630 KENDLII
+630 KENDLIV
-637 HTTLD
+637 HTLLE
-642 LPQDLEAELLAR
+642 LPQDVDAEFLAR
-654 PDAARRALI
+654 YDVARKELI
-663 RNNHTATHLLQ
+663 RKNHTATHLLQ
-674 AALRQVLGS
+674 AALREVLGT
-683 HVQQKGSLVNDK
+683 HVQQKGSLVSEK

-708 DEQLREIEQLVN
+708 DDQLRQVEMLVN
-720 RRIRQQ
+720 ERIRQQ
-726 IPLDERRNV
+726 IPLEERRNV
-735 PIEEAK
+735 PIQEAK
-741 TLGAMALFGE
+741 SLGATALFGE
-751 KYGDFVRVITFDKD
+751 KYGEFVRVITFDKE
-765 YSVELCGGLH
+765 YSVELCGGTH
-775 VQNTGSIGY
+775 VRGTGEIG
-784 FKITSESAVGAG
+784 FCKITSESAVGAG
-796 VRRIEAVTAEAA
+796 VRRIEAVTGPAA
-808 EAYVDQQLDLLTQVR
+808 EAYVNGQLDLLGQVR

-828 PQHLIPSIEKQT
+828 PQHLVTALEKQA
-840 EETAT
+840 EEVAA

-852 FAQQSINQQREQL
+852 FEAQQLAGQRQTL
-865 VGQVKPLGSVQF
+865 AAQFKTLPNGLHF

-882 QATSADGLKTLAF
+882 QAGSADALKKLAYE
-895 QLRQQVPNL
+895 LRQAAPAGAGL
-904 VAVLGAE
+904 VLVLGAE
-911 IDGKPQLAVMLDDEL
+911 IDGKPQLAVMLDDET
-926 AKGGKLNASTLV
+926 AKAGKLNASNLV
-938 RELAKEIQGG
+938 RELAKDIQGG

-962 AAGLGAAISKAE
+962 AAGLAAAVARAE
-974 ALVGEKLAG
+974 GLVSQS

>member
-1 MSLPTASHVRQQF
+1 MSLPTASAVRQQF

-57 PAPFKRIADTQKC
+57 PAPYKRIADTQKC

-112 AWELLTEVYKLEKDR
+112 AWELLTDVFKLEKDR

-193 RAQKP
+193 RAAKP

-268 IAREVGKEY
+268 IAKEVSLEY

-340 FSSLGQK
+340 FSSLNQK
-347 QPFLYKLV
+347 QPFLYKIV

-379 IEEEE
+379 VEEEE
-384 IAFLKTL
+384 ISFLKTL
-391 ETGLR
+391 ETGLN
-396 RLYSTIL
+396 IL
-403 EKFKEYV
+403 DSWMATSSGERAVLDGEKVFILSDRYGFPKDLTQLIMRE
-410 KANATKRTIQTVALE
+410 NADRAQLTEKWE
-425 TGPLEPMPTYVS
+425 DE
-437 LFNVEYDTDFDVRT
+437 FNFW
-451 LTGDNAPVNT
+451 LKKQ
-461 KDIITEAY
+461 KDGS
-469 WNVQNYRGDKF
+469 RGD
-480 SPLHEYIKLI
+480 
-490 SEFKK
+490 
-495 SFVIDGK
+495 
-502 TAFEL
+502 A
-507 SDTFGFPLDLTALIA
+507 
-522 REKGLTVDEEGFK
+522 
-535 KELEQQKNRSRNAQ
+535 
-549 ETEQSD
+549 ETEKSD
-555 WVTVTEH
+555 WVTVTET

-583 RKIDKKGKTEYQLV
+583 RKVDKKGKTEYQLV
-597 LDQTPFYAESGGQ
+597 FDQTPFYAESGGQ

-642 LPQDLEAELLAR
+642 LPQDLEAEFLAR

-663 RNNHTATHLLQ
+663 KNNHTATHLLQ
-674 AALRQVLGS
+674 AALRTVLGS
-683 HVQQKGSLVNDK
+683 HVQQKGSLVNEK

-708 DEQLREIEQLVN
+708 DEQLREIETIVN
-720 RRIRQQ
+720 ERIRQQ

-735 PIEEAK
+735 PIAEAK
-741 TLGAMALFGE
+741 NLGAMALFGE

-775 VQNTGSIGY
+775 VANTGSIGY

-796 VRRIEAVTAEAA
+796 VRRIEAVTAGAA
-808 EAYVDQQLDLLTQVR
+808 EAYVDQQLDLLAQVR
-823 EALGN
+823 ETLGN
-828 PQHLIPSIEKQT
+828 PQHLITSIEKQN
-840 EETAT
+840 EEIAG

-852 FAQQSINQQREQL
+852 FAQQSINQQKDQL
-865 VGQVKPLGSVQF
+865 VGQVRDLNGVKF

-882 QATSADGLKTLAF
+882 QASSAESLKTLAF
-895 QLRQQVPNL
+895 NLRQAVPNL

-911 IDGKPQLAVMLDDEL
+911 IDGKPQLAVMLDDEI
-926 AKGGKLNASTLV
+926 AKAGKLNASTLV

-962 AAGLGAAISKAE
+962 ADGLKAAIGKAEEAVSKA
-974 ALVGEKLAG
+974 L

>member
-57 PAPFKRIADTQKC
+57 PAPYKRIADTQKC

-134 GDQNDGTAADTETQD
+134 GDEKDGTSADAETQD

-179 PCTEIHIDLRSEEE
+179 PCTEIHIDLRSAEE

-268 IAREVGKEY
+268 IAAEAGVQY
-277 HGTAPATVNDQP
+277 HGTSPATVNDQP

-309 IAFTIADGQLP
+309 ISFTIADGQLP

-355 PVLADQMAGIFPEL
+355 PVLADQMKDIFPEL
-369 KAQTAFVQRV
+369 KQQTAFVQRV
-379 IEEEE
+379 VEEEE
-384 IAFLKTL
+384 VAFLKTL
-391 ETGLR
+391 ENGLR
-396 RLYSTIL
+396 RLD
-403 EKFKEYV
+403 
-410 KANATKRTIQTVALE
+410 ALE
-425 TGPLEPMPTYVS
+425 ETA
-437 LFNVEYDTDFDVRT
+437 R
-451 LTGDNAPVNT
+451 
-461 KDIITEAY
+461 
-469 WNVQNYRGDKF
+469 QNSNR
-480 SPLHEYIKLI
+480 
-490 SEFKK
+490 
-495 SFVIDGK
+495 IDGK

-522 REKGLTVDEEGFK
+522 REKGLTVDEEGFQ
-535 KELEQQKNRSRNAQ
+535 KELAQQKNRSRNAQ

-555 WVTVTEH
+555 WTVVLESEEQP
-562 DAPNVFV
+562 AFV
-569 GYDQDEATARLLRY
+569 GYDQDEAPAKILRY
-583 RKIDKKGKTEYQLV
+583 RKIDKKGKTEYQVV

-610 IGDTGYLESP
+610 IGDTGYLHSP
-620 LSKVRVIDTK
+620 LSKVRVIDTR
-630 KENDLII
+630 KENDLIV
-637 HTTLD
+637 HTVLE
-642 LPQDLEAELLAR
+642 LPQDL
-654 PDAARRALI
+654 DADFSAKIDHARRELI
-663 RNNHTATHLLQ
+663 RKNHTATHLLQ
-674 AALRQVLGS
+674 AALRDIIGS
-683 HVQQKGSLVNDK
+683 HVQQKGSLVNEK

-708 DEQLREIEQLVN
+708 DDQLRQIERMVN
-720 RRIRQQ
+720 ERIRQQ

-735 PIEEAK
+735 PIAEAK
-741 TLGAMALFGE
+741 NLGAMALFGE
-751 KYGDFVRVITFDKD
+751 KYGEFVRVITFDKD
-765 YSVELCGGLH
+765 YSVELCGGTH
-775 VQNTGSIGY
+775 VRGTGEIGF

-796 VRRIEAVTAEAA
+796 VRRIEAVTGETA
-808 EAYVDQQLDLLTQVR
+808 EAYVDQQIDLLNQVR

-828 PQHLIPSIEKQT
+828 PQHLLPSLQKQT
-840 EETAT
+840 EEIAG

-852 FAQQSINQQREQL
+852 FEQQSINQQKDQL
-865 VGQVKPLGSVQF
+865 VAQVKPLNGINF

-882 QATSADGLKTLAF
+882 QVGSADGLKTLAYN
-895 QLRQQVPNL
+895 LRQTVENL
-904 VAVLGAE
+904 VLVLGADIE
-911 IDGKPQLAVMLDDEL
+911 GKPQLAVMLDDDI
-926 AKGGKLNASTLV
+926 AKAGKLNASTLV
-938 RELAKEIQGG
+938 RELAKDIQGG

-962 AAGLGAAISKAE
+962 VAGLGAAIAKAE
-974 ALVGEKLAG
+974 ELISKTLA

>member
-1 MSLPTASHVRQQF
+1 MWVVFFKVMSLPTAAHVRQQF

-25 VPSAPIVVKDDP
+25 VPSAPLVVKDDP

-44 GMAPFKDYFLGNK
+44 GMAPFKDYFLGNR
-57 PAPFKRIADTQKC
+57 PAPYKRIVDTQKC

-104 FKKDAIAW
+104 FKKDAINW

-134 GDQNDGTAADTETQD
+134 GDASDGTGPDTETQD

-179 PCTEIHIDLRSEEE
+179 PCTEIHIDLRSDEE
-193 RAQKP
+193 RAAKS

-208 QVVEI
+208 QVVEV

-226 KSLIKLPEQSVDTG
+226 KSLIKLPAQSVDTG

-268 IAREVGKEY
+268 IAKEAGVQY
-277 HGTAPATVNDQP
+277 HGTSPATVTDLP
-289 ATENEKTDIAIR
+289 ATEEEKTDIAIR
-301 VIADHIRT
+301 VIADHIRA

-340 FSSLGQK
+340 FSSLNQK

-369 KAQTAFVQRV
+369 KAQQAFVTRV

-396 RLYSTIL
+396 RLD
-403 EKFKEYV
+403 
-410 KANATKRTIQTVALE
+410 ALE
-425 TGPLEPMPTYVS
+425 ESARANG
-437 LFNVEYDTDFDVRT
+437 N
-451 LTGDNAPVNT
+451 
-461 KDIITEAY
+461 
-469 WNVQNYRGDKF
+469 
-480 SPLHEYIKLI
+480 
-490 SEFKK
+490 
-495 SFVIDGK
+495 VIDGK

-507 SDTFGFPLDLTALIA
+507 SDTFGFPFDLTALIA
-522 REKGLTVDEEGFK
+522 REKGLTVDEAGFK
-535 KELEQQKNRSRNAQ
+535 KALEVQKGRSRGDQ

-555 WVTVTEH
+555 WVTVTET
-562 DAPNVFV
+562 DTPNVFV
-569 GYDQDEATARLLRY
+569 GYDQDEATAHLLRY
-583 RKIDKKGKTEYQLV
+583 RKVDKKGKTEYQLV
-597 LDQTPFYAESGGQ
+597 FDQTPFYAESGGQ
-610 IGDTGYLESP
+610 IGDTGYIESP

-630 KENDLII
+630 KENDLFI
-637 HTTLD
+637 HTTLE
-642 LPQDLEAELLAR
+642 LPQELTEEFVAR

-663 RNNHTATHLLQ
+663 KNNHTATHLLQ
-674 AALRQVLGS
+674 AALRRVLGE
-683 HVQQKGSLVNDK
+683 HVQQKGSLVNEK

-708 DEQLREIEQLVN
+708 DAQLREIEGIVN
-720 RRIRQQ
+720 ERIRQQ

-735 PIEEAK
+735 PIAEAK
-741 TLGAMALFGE
+741 NLGAMALFGE

-775 VQNTGSIGY
+775 VANTGSIGY
-784 FKITSESAVGAG
+784 FKITAESAVGAG
-796 VRRIEAVTAEAA
+796 VRRIEAVTAGAA
-808 EAYVDQQLDLLTQVR
+808 EAFVDQQLDLLGQVR

-828 PQHLIPSIEKQT
+828 PQHLLTSLEKQT
-840 EETAT
+840 DEIAT
-845 LRKQIEQ
+845 LRKQIEG
-852 FAQQSINQQREQL
+852 FAQQAISQQKTQL
-865 VGQVKPLGSVQF
+865 ASQVKDLNGVKF

-882 QATSADGLKTLAF
+882 QATSADDLKKLAYD
-895 QLRQQVPNL
+895 LRQTVPGL
-904 VAVLGAE
+904 VLVLGAE
-911 IDGKPQLAVMLDDEL
+911 IDGKPQLAVMLDDDI
-926 AKGGKLNASTLV
+926 AKAGKLNATTLV

-962 AAGLGAAISKAE
+962 VAGLGAAIAKAE
-974 ALVGEKLAG
+974 GLVAASA

>member
-112 AWELLTEVYKLEKDR
+112 AWELLTEVYKLPKDR

-134 GDQNDGTAADTETQD
+134 GDAGDKLAADTETQD

-179 PCTEIHIDLRSEEE
+179 PCTEIHIDLRDEAEV
-193 RAQKP
+193 AQKS

-208 QVVEI
+208 QVVEV

-226 KSLIKLPEQSVDTG
+226 KSLVKLPAQHVDTG

-268 IAREVGKEY
+268 IAKEVGLEY

-309 IAFTIADGQLP
+309 ISFTIADGQLP

-340 FSSLGQK
+340 FSSLNQK

-355 PVLADQMAGIFPEL
+355 PVLADQMRNIFPEL
-369 KAQTAFVQRV
+369 KAQQQFVQRV

-391 ETGLR
+391 ENGLR
-396 RLYSTIL
+396 RLETL
-403 EKFKEYV
+403 EEGF
-410 KANATKRTIQTVALE
+410 R
-425 TGPLEPMPTYVS
+425 
-437 LFNVEYDTDFDVRT
+437 
-451 LTGDNAPVNT
+451 
-461 KDIITEAY
+461 
-469 WNVQNYRGDKF
+469 QNSNR
-480 SPLHEYIKLI
+480 
-490 SEFKK
+490 
-495 SFVIDGK
+495 IDGK

-535 KELEQQKNRSRNAQ
+535 KELDAQKNRSRNAQ
-549 ETEQSD
+549 EAEQSD
-555 WVTVTEH
+555 WTIVRESEEQP
-562 DAPNVFV
+562 AFV
-569 GYDQDEATARLLRY
+569 GYDQEEAPARILRY
-583 RKIDKKGKTEYQLV
+583 RRTDRKGKTEYQVV

-620 LSKVRVIDTK
+620 LSKVRVLDTK
-630 KENDLII
+630 KENDLIV
-637 HTTLD
+637 HTVLE
-642 LPQDLEAELLAR
+642 LPEDVNGEFLAR
-654 PDAARRALI
+654 YDHARRAQI
-663 RNNHTATHLLQ
+663 QRNHTATHLLQ
-674 AALRQVLGS
+674 AALREVVGS
-683 HVQQKGSLVNDK
+683 HVAQKGSLVNEK

-708 DEQLREIEQLVN
+708 DDQLRQVETLVN
-720 RRIRQQ
+720 ARIRQQ

-735 PIEEAK
+735 PIDEAK
-741 TLGAMALFGE
+741 NLGATALFGE
-751 KYGDFVRVITFDKD
+751 KYGEFVRVITFDREF
-765 YSVELCGGLH
+765 SVELCGGTH
-775 VQNTGSIGY
+775 VRTTGDIGF

-796 VRRIEAVTAEAA
+796 VRRIEAVTAETA
-808 EAYVDQQLDLLTQVR
+808 EAFVNQQLDLLGQVR

-840 EETAT
+840 EEIAG

-852 FAQQSINQQREQL
+852 FAQQSINQQKDQL
-865 VGQVKPLGSVQF
+865 AGQVKALNGVNF

-882 QATSADGLKTLAF
+882 QASSADGLKTLAF
-895 QLRQQVPNL
+895 NLRQTVPNL

-962 AAGLGAAISKAE
+962 VAGLGAAIGKAEELISKA
-974 ALVGEKLAG
+974 LA

>member
-112 AWELLTEVYKLEKDR
+112 AWELLTDVFKLPKDR

-134 GDQNDGTAADTETQD
+134 GDKGDGLGPDTETQD
-149 LWRQYTTDDR
+149 LWRQYVAEER

-179 PCTEIHIDLRSEEE
+179 PCTEIHIDLRDEAEVAAKS
-193 RAQKP
+193 

-213 WNNVFMEFQRLAD
+213 WNNVFMEFERRAD
-226 KSLIKLPEQSVDTG
+226 KSLLKLPQQNVDTG

-268 IAREVGKEY
+268 IAKEVGLEY
-277 HGTAPATVNDQP
+277 HGTSPATVNDQP

-309 IAFTIADGQLP
+309 ISFTIADGQLP

-340 FSSLGQK
+340 FSSLNQK

-355 PVLADQMAGIFPEL
+355 PVLADQMRNIFPEL
-369 KAQTAFVQRV
+369 KAQQQFVQRV

-396 RLYSTIL
+396 RLDAL
-403 EKFKEYV
+403 EDAA
-410 KANATKRTIQTVALE
+410 KANGNR
-425 TGPLEPMPTYVS
+425 
-437 LFNVEYDTDFDVRT
+437 
-451 LTGDNAPVNT
+451 
-461 KDIITEAY
+461 
-469 WNVQNYRGDKF
+469 
-480 SPLHEYIKLI
+480 
-490 SEFKK
+490 
-495 SFVIDGK
+495 IDGK

-535 KELEQQKNRSRNAQ
+535 KELEAQKSRSRNAQ
-549 ETEQSD
+549 EAEQSD
-555 WVTVTEH
+555 WTIVKESEEQP
-562 DAPNVFV
+562 AFV
-569 GYDQDEATARLLRY
+569 GYDQDEAPARILRY
-583 RKIDKKGKTEYQLV
+583 RRTDRKGKTEYQVV
-597 LDQTPFYAESGGQ
+597 LDQTPFYAEQGGQ

-620 LSKVRVIDTK
+620 LSKVRVLDTK
-630 KENDLII
+630 KENDLIV
-637 HTTLD
+637 HTLLE
-642 LPQDLEAELLAR
+642 LPQDLDAEFTAR
-654 PDAARRALI
+654 YDHARRAQI
-663 RNNHTATHLLQ
+663 QRNHTATHLLQ
-674 AALRQVLGS
+674 AALRDVVGA
-683 HVQQKGSLVNDK
+683 HVAQKGSLVNEK

-708 DEQLREIEQLVN
+708 DDQLRQVETIVN
-720 RRIRQQ
+720 EKIRQQ

-735 PIEEAK
+735 PIADAK
-741 TLGAMALFGE
+741 NLGATALFGE
-751 KYGDFVRVITFDKD
+751 KYGEFVRVITFDRNF
-765 YSVELCGGLH
+765 SVELCGGTH
-775 VQNTGSIGY
+775 VRTTGDIGY
-784 FKITSESAVGAG
+784 FRITAESAVGAG

-808 EAYVDQQLDLLTQVR
+808 ESYVNQQLDLLAQVR

-828 PQHLIPSIEKQT
+828 PQQLLTSIEKLS
-840 EETAT
+840 EETAG

-852 FAQQSINQQREQL
+852 FAQQSINQQKEQL
-865 VGQVKPLGSVQF
+865 AGQVKPLGGVNF

-882 QATSADGLKTLAF
+882 QVTSADGLKTLAF
-895 QLRQQVPNL
+895 NLRQAVPNL

-926 AKGGKLNASTLV
+926 AKAGKFNASTLV

-962 AAGLGAAISKAE
+962 VAGLGAAISKAE
-974 ALVGEKLAG
+974 ELVIKSL

>member
-1 MSLPTASHVRQQF
+1 MPLPSASAVRQQF

-104 FKKDAIAW
+104 FKTDAIAW
-112 AWELLTEVYKLEKDR
+112 AWELLTEVYKLPKDR

-134 GDQNDGTAADTETQD
+134 GDQGDGLGPDTETQD
-149 LWRQYTTDDR
+149 LWRQYVAEER

-172 GDTGPCG
+172 GDVGPCG
-179 PCTEIHIDLRSEEE
+179 PCTEIHIDLRDEAEV
-193 RAQKP
+193 AQQS
-198 GRELVNADHP
+198 GRDFVNADHP

-213 WNNVFMEFQRLAD
+213 WNNVFMEFERRAD
-226 KSLIKLPEQSVDTG
+226 KSLLKLPQQNVDTG

-268 IAREVGKEY
+268 IAQEVGVEY
-277 HGTAPATVNDQP
+277 HGTAPAKVTDQP
-289 ATENEKTDIAIR
+289 ATEDEKTDIAIR

-340 FSSLGQK
+340 FSSLNQK

-355 PVLADQMAGIFPEL
+355 PVLADQMRGIFPEL
-369 KAQTAFVQRV
+369 KQQTQFVQRV

-391 ETGLR
+391 EKGL
-396 RLYSTIL
+396 L
-403 EKFKEYV
+403 K
-410 KANATKRTIQTVALE
+410 
-425 TGPLEPMPTYVS
+425 
-437 LFNVEYDTDFDVRT
+437 LF
-451 LTGDNAPVNT
+451 
-461 KDIITEAY
+461 DIITDMFTDYAGRTISQGENSNPDTNIIRA
-469 WNVQNYRGDKF
+469 NYIFNKYRSELAQGLNLSWESQKANSILSHSQSQGDKDTAQLDNEYEEIVNQF
-480 SPLHEYIKLI
+480 SQSQPGI
-490 SEFKK
+490 SGE
-495 SFVIDGK
+495 

-522 REKGLTVDEEGFK
+522 REKGLSVDEAGFQI
-535 KELEQQKNRSRNAQ
+535 ELQKQKARSRNAQ

-555 WVTVTEH
+555 WTIVHESEEQP
-562 DAPNVFV
+562 AFV
-569 GYDQDEATARLLRY
+569 GYDVAEAPARILRY
-583 RKIDKKGKTEYQLV
+583 RQTDKKGKTEYQVV

-610 IGDTGYLESP
+610 VGDTGYLESP

-630 KENDLII
+630 KENDLIV
-637 HTTLD
+637 HTLLE
-642 LPQDLEAELLAR
+642 LPEDVSADFLAR
-654 PDAARRALI
+654 YDVARKELI
-663 RNNHTATHLLQ
+663 RKNHTATHLLQ
-674 AALRQVLGS
+674 AALREVLGP
-683 HVQQKGSLVNDK
+683 HVQQKGSLVNEK

-708 DEQLREIEQLVN
+708 DDQLRQVETLVN
-720 RRIRQQ
+720 ERIRQQ

-735 PIEEAK
+735 PIQEAK
-741 TLGAMALFGE
+741 DLGATALFGE
-751 KYGDFVRVITFDKD
+751 KYGEFVRVITFDKD
-765 YSVELCGGLH
+765 YSVELCGGTH
-775 VQNTGSIGY
+775 VRGTGEIG
-784 FKITSESAVGAG
+784 FCKITSESAVGAG
-796 VRRIEAVTAEAA
+796 VRRIEAVTGPAA
-808 EAYVDQQLDLLTQVR
+808 EAYVNQQLTLLDQVR
-823 EALGN
+823 DALGN
-828 PQHLIPSIEKQT
+828 PQHLLTALEKQA
-840 EETAT
+840 EEVAA
-845 LRKQIEQ
+845 LRKQLEQ
-852 FAQQSINQQREQL
+852 FETQQLAGQRQTLAAQFKQL
-865 VGQVKPLGSVQF
+865 PNGLHF

-882 QATSADGLKTLAF
+882 QAGSADALKKLAYE
-895 QLRQQVPNL
+895 LRQAAPPARPAPEGTGL
-904 VAVLGAE
+904 VLVLGAE
-911 IDGKPQLAVMLDDEL
+911 IEGKPQLAVMLDDET
-926 AKGGKLNASTLV
+926 AKAGKLNASTLV
-938 RELAKEIQGG
+938 RELAKDIQGG

-962 AAGLGAAISKAE
+962 AAGLAAAIGRAE
-974 ALVGEKLAG
+974 ELVNNTFR

>member
-1 MSLPTASHVRQQF
+1 MSLPTASAIRQQF

-57 PAPFKRIADTQKC
+57 PAPYKRIADTQKC

-134 GDQNDGTAADTETQD
+134 GDQKDGTAADTETQD

-193 RAQKP
+193 RAAKP

-268 IAREVGKEY
+268 IAKEVGVEY
-277 HGTAPATVNDQP
+277 HGTAPAKVTDQP
-289 ATENEKTDIAIR
+289 TTENEKTDIAIR

-340 FSSLGQK
+340 FSSLNQK

-396 RLYSTIL
+396 RLD
-403 EKFKEYV
+403 
-410 KANATKRTIQTVALE
+410 ALE
-425 TGPLEPMPTYVS
+425 ESARANG
-437 LFNVEYDTDFDVRT
+437 
-451 LTGDNAPVNT
+451 G
-461 KDIITEAY
+461 
-469 WNVQNYRGDKF
+469 
-480 SPLHEYIKLI
+480 
-490 SEFKK
+490 
-495 SFVIDGK
+495 VIDGK

-555 WVTVTEH
+555 WVTVTET
-562 DAPNVFV
+562 DTPNVFV

-597 LDQTPFYAESGGQ
+597 FDQTPFYAESGGQ

-642 LPQDLEAELLAR
+642 LPQDLDAELTAR

-663 RNNHTATHLLQ
+663 KNNHTATHLLQ
-674 AALRQVLGS
+674 AALREILGS
-683 HVQQKGSLVNDK
+683 HVQQKGSLVNEK
-695 LLRFDFSHFTKVT
+695 LLRFDFSHFTKVS
-708 DEQLREIEQLVN
+708 DEQLREIERLVN
-720 RRIRQQ
+720 ERIRQQ

-735 PIEEAK
+735 PIAEAK
-741 TLGAMALFGE
+741 NLGAMALFGE
-751 KYGDFVRVITFDKD
+751 KYGDFVRVITFDRN

-784 FKITSESAVGAG
+784 FKITTESAVGAG
-796 VRRIEAVTAEAA
+796 VRRIEAVTAGAA
-808 EAYVDQQLDLLTQVR
+808 EAYVDAQLDLLAQVR
-823 EALGN
+823 ETLGN
-828 PQHLIPSIEKQT
+828 PQHLITSLEKQN
-840 EETAT
+840 EETAG
-845 LRKQIEQ
+845 LRKQIES
-852 FAQQSINQQREQL
+852 FAQQSINQQKDQL
-865 VGQVKPLGSVQF
+865 VSQVRDLNGVRF

-882 QATSADGLKTLAF
+882 QASSAESLKTLAF
-895 QLRQQVPNL
+895 NLRQAVPNL

-911 IDGKPQLAVMLDDEL
+911 IDGKPQLAVMLDDEI
-926 AKGGKLNASTLV
+926 AKAGKLNASTLV

-962 AAGLGAAISKAE
+962 VAGLGAAIAKAE
-974 ALVGEKLAG
+974 AAVTAAL

>member
-1 MSLPTASHVRQQF
+1 MSLPTAAHVRQQF

-25 VPSAPIVVKDDP
+25 VPSAPLVVKDDP

-44 GMAPFKDYFLGNK
+44 GMAPFKDYFLGNR
-57 PAPFKRIADTQKC
+57 PAPYKRIADTQKC

-104 FKKDAIAW
+104 FKKDAINW
-112 AWELLTEVYKLEKDR
+112 AWELLTDVYKLDKDR

-134 GDQNDGTAADTETQD
+134 GDAADGTGPDTETQA

-179 PCTEIHIDLRSEEE
+179 PCTEIHIDLRSDEE
-193 RAQKP
+193 RAAKS

-208 QVVEI
+208 QVVEV

-226 KSLIKLPEQSVDTG
+226 KSLIPLPAQSVDTG

-257 DTDVFQPLIQF
+257 DTDVFQPLIRF
-268 IAREVGKEY
+268 IAQEAGVVY
-277 HGTAPATVNDQP
+277 HGTAPATVTDLP
-289 ATENEKTDIAIR
+289 ATEDEKTDIAIR
-301 VIADHIRT
+301 VIADHIRA

-340 FSSLGQK
+340 FSSLNQK

-369 KAQTAFVQRV
+369 KAQQAFVTRV

-396 RLYSTIL
+396 RLD
-403 EKFKEYV
+403 
-410 KANATKRTIQTVALE
+410 ALE
-425 TGPLEPMPTYVS
+425 ES
-437 LFNVEYDTDFDVRT
+437 ARANS
-451 LTGDNAPVNT
+451 N
-461 KDIITEAY
+461 
-469 WNVQNYRGDKF
+469 
-480 SPLHEYIKLI
+480 
-490 SEFKK
+490 
-495 SFVIDGK
+495 VIDGR

-522 REKGLTVDEEGFK
+522 REKGLAVDEEGFK
-535 KELEQQKNRSRNAQ
+535 TALAEQKNRSRNAQ

-562 DAPNVFV
+562 DAPNEFV
-569 GYDQDEATARLLRY
+569 GYDRDEATARLLRY
-583 RKIDKKGKTEYQLV
+583 RKVDKKGKTEYQLV

-610 IGDTGYLESP
+610 IGDTGYLESDFD
-620 LSKVRVIDTK
+620 KVRVIDTK
-630 KENDLII
+630 KENDLLI
-637 HTTLD
+637 HTTLS
-642 LPQDLEAELLAR
+642 LPLELTAELRAR
-654 PDAARRALI
+654 PDVARRTLI

-683 HVQQKGSLVNDK
+683 HVQQKGSLVNEK

-708 DEQLREIEQLVN
+708 EAQLREIEGVVN
-720 RRIRQQ
+720 ARIRQQ
-726 IPLDERRNV
+726 IPLVERRNV
-735 PIEEAK
+735 PIAEAK
-741 TLGAMALFGE
+741 NLGAMALFGE
-751 KYGDFVRVITFDKD
+751 KYGEFVRVITFDKE

-775 VQNTGSIGY
+775 VANTGSIGY
-784 FKITSESAVGAG
+784 FKITAESAVGAG
-796 VRRIEAVTAEAA
+796 VRRIEAVTAGAA
-808 EAYVDQQLDLLTQVR
+808 EAFVDQQLDLLGQVR

-828 PQHLIPSIEKQT
+828 PQHLLTSLEKQA
-840 EETAT
+840 EEIAT

-852 FAQQSINQQREQL
+852 FGQQQINQQKAQL
-865 VGQVKPLGSVQF
+865 VGQVKDLGSVKF

-882 QATSADGLKTLAF
+882 QAGSADDLKKLAYD
-895 QLRQQVPNL
+895 LRQAVSGL
-904 VAVLGAE
+904 VLVLGADL
-911 IDGKPQLAVMLDDEL
+911 DGKPQLAVMLDDEL
-926 AKGGKLNASTLV
+926 AKAGRLNASTLV
-938 RELAKEIQGG
+938 RELAKDIQGG

-962 AAGLGAAISKAE
+962 GAGLAAALARAE
-974 ALVGEKLAG
+974 ALVVASQ

>member
-57 PAPFKRIADTQKC
+57 PAPYKRIADTQKC

-112 AWELLTEVYKLEKDR
+112 AWELLTDVFKLEKDR

-134 GDQNDGTAADTETQD
+134 GDHKDGTAADTETQD

-193 RAQKP
+193 RAAKP

-268 IAREVGKEY
+268 IAAEAGIQY

-309 IAFTIADGQLP
+309 ISFAISDGQLP

-340 FSSLGQK
+340 FSSLGFK

-369 KAQTAFVQRV
+369 KQQTAFVQRV
-379 IEEEE
+379 VEEEE

-391 ETGLR
+391 ENGLR
-396 RLYSTIL
+396 RLD
-403 EKFKEYV
+403 
-410 KANATKRTIQTVALE
+410 ALE
-425 TGPLEPMPTYVS
+425 ETA
-437 LFNVEYDTDFDVRT
+437 R
-451 LTGDNAPVNT
+451 
-461 KDIITEAY
+461 
-469 WNVQNYRGDKF
+469 QNGNR
-480 SPLHEYIKLI
+480 
-490 SEFKK
+490 
-495 SFVIDGK
+495 IDGK

-535 KELEQQKNRSRNAQ
+535 KELEQQKSRSRNAQ

-555 WVTVTEH
+555 WTVVLESEEQP
-562 DAPNVFV
+562 AFV
-569 GYDQDEATARLLRY
+569 GYDLDEAPAKILRY
-583 RKIDKKGKTEYQLV
+583 RKTTAKGKTEYQVV

-610 IGDTGYLESP
+610 IGDTGYLVSP

-630 KENDLII
+630 KENDLIV
-637 HTTLD
+637 HTVLD
-642 LPQDLEAELLAR
+642 LPQDL
-654 PDAARRALI
+654 DADFSAKIDHARRELI
-663 RNNHTATHLLQ
+663 RKNHTATHLLQ
-674 AALRQVLGS
+674 AALREVIGS
-683 HVQQKGSLVNDK
+683 HVQQKGSLVNEK

-708 DEQLREIEQLVN
+708 DEQLREIERLVN
-720 RRIRQQ
+720 QRIRQQ

-735 PIEEAK
+735 PIAEAK
-741 TLGAMALFGE
+741 NLGAMALFGE
-751 KYGDFVRVITFDKD
+751 KYGEFVRVITFDKD
-765 YSVELCGGLH
+765 YSVELCGGTH
-775 VQNTGSIGY
+775 VRGTGEIGF

-796 VRRIEAVTAEAA
+796 VRRIEAVTGETA
-808 EAYVDQQLDLLTQVR
+808 EAYVDQQLDLLAQVR

-828 PQHLIPSIEKQT
+828 PQHLLPGIQKQT
-840 EETAT
+840 EEIAA
-845 LRKQIEQ
+845 LRKQLEQ
-852 FAQQSINQQREQL
+852 FEQQSLSQQKDQL
-865 VGQVKPLGSVQF
+865 AARVKPLGGVNF

-882 QATSADGLKTLAF
+882 QVSSADGLKTLAY
-895 QLRQQVPNL
+895 QLRQTVDNL
-904 VAVLGAE
+904 VLVLGADIE
-911 IDGKPQLAVMLDDEL
+911 GKPQLAVMLDDEL
-926 AKGGKLNASTLV
+926 AKAGKLNASTLV

-962 AAGLGAAISKAE
+962 AAGLAAAISKAE
-974 ALVGEKLAG
+974 ALVSQQLA

>member
-57 PAPFKRIADTQKC
+57 PAPYKRIADTQKC

-104 FKKDAIAW
+104 FKTDAIAW
-112 AWELLTEVYKLEKDR
+112 AWELLTDVYKLDKDR

-134 GDQNDGTAADTETQD
+134 GDEGDKLAADSETQN

-172 GDTGPCG
+172 GETGPCG
-179 PCTEIHIDLRSEEE
+179 PCTEIHIDLRSDEE
-193 RAQKP
+193 RAATP
-198 GRELVNADHP
+198 GRDLVNADHP
-208 QVVEI
+208 QVVEV

-226 KSLIKLPEQSVDTG
+226 KSLVKLPAQHVDTG

-268 IAREVGKEY
+268 IAKEVGVEY
-277 HGTAPATVNDQP
+277 HGTAPAKVTDQP
-289 ATENEKTDIAIR
+289 TTENEKTDIAIR

-333 RRAVRYA
+333 RRAVRYS
-340 FSSLGQK
+340 FSSLNQK
-347 QPFLYKLV
+347 QPFLFKLV
-355 PVLADQMAGIFPEL
+355 PVLAEQMRNIFPEL

-396 RLYSTIL
+396 RLD
-403 EKFKEYV
+403 
-410 KANATKRTIQTVALE
+410 ALE
-425 TGPLEPMPTYVS
+425 
-437 LFNVEYDTDFDVRT
+437 
-451 LTGDNAPVNT
+451 
-461 KDIITEAY
+461 EAARA
-469 WNVQNYRGDKF
+469 NGG
-480 SPLHEYIKLI
+480 I
-490 SEFKK
+490 
-495 SFVIDGK
+495 IDGK

-522 REKGLTVDEEGFK
+522 REKGLTVDEEGFQ
-535 KELEQQKNRSRNAQ
+535 KELAQQKNRSRNAQ

-555 WVTVTEH
+555 WVTVADSEEQP
-562 DAPNVFV
+562 AFV
-569 GYDQDEATARLLRY
+569 GYDLDEAPARILRY
-583 RKIDKKGKTEYQLV
+583 RKTTAKGKTEYQLV
-597 LDQTPFYAESGGQ
+597 LDQTAFYAESGGQ

-630 KENDLII
+630 KENDLIV
-637 HTTLD
+637 HTVLE
-642 LPQDLEAELLAR
+642 LPQDLTADFLTI
-654 PDAARRALI
+654 PDAARRTQI
-663 RNNHTATHLLQ
+663 RQNHSATHLLQ
-674 AALRQVLGS
+674 AALREVLGS
-683 HVQQKGSLVNDK
+683 HVQQKGSLVNEK

-708 DEQLREIEQLVN
+708 EAQLREIEQLVN
-720 RRIRQQ
+720 ARIRQQ
-726 IPLDERRNV
+726 IPLVERRNV
-735 PIEEAK
+735 PIAEAK
-741 TLGAMALFGE
+741 DLGAMALFGE
-751 KYGDFVRVITFDKD
+751 KYGEFVRVITFDRD
-765 YSVELCGGLH
+765 FSVELCGGLH
-775 VQNTGSIGY
+775 VPNTGTIGY
-784 FKITSESAVGAG
+784 LKITAESAVGAG
-796 VRRIEAVTAEAA
+796 VRRIEAVTGLGA
-808 EAYVDQQLDLLTQVR
+808 EAYVDQQLDLLNQVR
-823 EALGN
+823 ETLGN
-828 PQHLIPSIEKQT
+828 PQHLLTSLEKQN
-840 EETAT
+840 EEIAT

-852 FAQQSINQQREQL
+852 FAQQSINQQKDQL
-865 VGQVKPLGSVQF
+865 VGQVKELNGVNF

-882 QATSADGLKTLAF
+882 QAGSAESLKTLAF
-895 QLRQQVPNL
+895 NLRQAVPNL
-904 VAVLGAE
+904 VAILGAE
-911 IDGKPQLAVMLDDEL
+911 IDGKPQLAVMLADEI
-926 AKGGKLNASTLV
+926 AQAGKLNATTLV

-962 AAGLGAAISKAE
+962 AAGLAAAIAKAE
-974 ALVGEKLAG
+974 GLIAAK

>member
-1 MSLPTASHVRQQF
+1 MSLPSASVVRQQF

-104 FKKDAIAW
+104 FKTDAIAW
-112 AWELLTEVYKLEKDR
+112 AWELLTDVFKLEKDR

-134 GDQNDGTAADTETQD
+134 GDTGDGLGPDTETRD

-193 RAQKP
+193 RAATP
-198 GRELVNADHP
+198 GRDLVNADHP

-213 WNNVFMEFQRLAD
+213 WNNVFMEFERRAD
-226 KSLIKLPEQSVDTG
+226 KSLLKLPQQNVDTG

-268 IAREVGKEY
+268 IAAESGFKYNGSSPAQLDVSDEGTGRLIADEV
-277 HGTAPATVNDQP
+277 V
-289 ATENEKTDIAIR
+289 KTDIAIR

-309 IAFTIADGQLP
+309 ISFTIADGQLP

-340 FSSLGQK
+340 FSSLNQK

-355 PVLADQMAGIFPEL
+355 PVLADQMRSIFPEL
-369 KAQTAFVQRV
+369 KQQQQFVQRV

-391 ETGLR
+391 ENGLR
-396 RLYSTIL
+396 RLD
-403 EKFKEYV
+403 
-410 KANATKRTIQTVALE
+410 ALE
-425 TGPLEPMPTYVS
+425 ES
-437 LFNVEYDTDFDVRT
+437 FRQDSN
-451 LTGDNAPVNT
+451 
-461 KDIITEAY
+461 
-469 WNVQNYRGDKF
+469 
-480 SPLHEYIKLI
+480 SI
-490 SEFKK
+490 SGE
-495 SFVIDGK
+495 

-522 REKGLTVDEEGFK
+522 REKGLNVDEAGFQV
-535 KELEQQKNRSRNAQ
+535 ELQKQKARSRNAQ

-555 WVTVTEH
+555 WTIVHES
-562 DAPNVFV
+562 DEQPAFV
-569 GYDQDEATARLLRY
+569 GYDVAEAPARILRY
-583 RKIDKKGKTEYQLV
+583 RQIDKKGKTEYQVV

-630 KENDLII
+630 KENDLIV
-637 HTTLD
+637 HTVLE
-642 LPQDLEAELLAR
+642 LPQDVEADFLAR
-654 PDAARRALI
+654 YDQARKELI
-663 RNNHTATHLLQ
+663 RKNHTATHLLQ
-674 AALRQVLGS
+674 AALREVLGT
-683 HVQQKGSLVNDK
+683 HVQQKGSLVSEK

-708 DEQLREIEQLVN
+708 DGQLREVETLVN
-720 RRIRQQ
+720 ERIRQQ

-735 PIEEAK
+735 PIQEAK
-741 TLGAMALFGE
+741 SLGATALFGE
-751 KYGDFVRVITFDKD
+751 KYGEFVRVITFDKD
-765 YSVELCGGLH
+765 YSVELCGGTH
-775 VQNTGSIGY
+775 VRGTGEIG
-784 FKITSESAVGAG
+784 FCKITSESAVGAG
-796 VRRIEAVTAEAA
+796 VRRIEAVTGPAA
-808 EAYVDQQLDLLTQVR
+808 EAYVNQQLDLLGQVR

-828 PQHLIPSIEKQT
+828 PQHLVTALEKQA
-840 EETAT
+840 EEVVA

-852 FAQQSINQQREQL
+852 FETQQLAGQRQVLAAQIKQL
-865 VGQVKPLGSVQF
+865 PNGLHF

-882 QATSADGLKTLAF
+882 QAGSADGLKKLAF
-895 QLRQQVPNL
+895 DLRQSAPTPL
-904 VAVLGAE
+904 VLVLGAE
-911 IDGKPQLAVMLDDEL
+911 IEGKPQLAVILDDET
-926 AKGGKLNASTLV
+926 AKAGKLNASALV
-938 RELAKEIQGG
+938 RELAKDIQGG

-962 AAGLGAAISKAE
+962 AAGLGAAIGRAE
-974 ALVGEKLAG
+974 EVVLTAYA

>member
-57 PAPFKRIADTQKC
+57 PAPYKRIADTQKC

-112 AWELLTEVYKLEKDR
+112 AWELLTEVYKLDKDR

-134 GDQNDGTAADTETQD
+134 GDQGDKLAADTETQG

-179 PCTEIHIDLRSEEE
+179 PCTEIHIDLRSNEE
-193 RAQKP
+193 RAAKS

-208 QVVEI
+208 QVVEV

-226 KSLIKLPEQSVDTG
+226 KSLVKLPAQHVDTG

-268 IAREVGKEY
+268 IAKEVGLEY
-277 HGTAPATVNDQP
+277 HGTAPAKVTDQP
-289 ATENEKTDIAIR
+289 TTENEKTDIAIR

-340 FSSLGQK
+340 FSSLNQK
-347 QPFLYKLV
+347 QPFLFKLV
-355 PVLADQMAGIFPEL
+355 PVLADQMRNIFPEL

-396 RLYSTIL
+396 RLD
-403 EKFKEYV
+403 
-410 KANATKRTIQTVALE
+410 ALE
-425 TGPLEPMPTYVS
+425 ETARANGNL
-437 LFNVEYDTDFDVRT
+437 
-451 LTGDNAPVNT
+451 
-461 KDIITEAY
+461 
-469 WNVQNYRGDKF
+469 
-480 SPLHEYIKLI
+480 
-490 SEFKK
+490 
-495 SFVIDGK
+495 IDGK

-522 REKGLTVDEEGFK
+522 REKGLSVDEEGFQ
-535 KELEQQKNRSRNAQ
+535 KELAQQKNRSRNAQ

-555 WVTVTEH
+555 WTIVSDSDEQP
-562 DAPNVFV
+562 AFV
-569 GYDQDEATARLLRY
+569 GYDLDEAPAHILRY
-583 RKIDKKGKTEYQLV
+583 RKTTAKGKTEYQVV
-597 LDQTPFYAESGGQ
+597 LDQTAFYAESGGQ
-610 IGDTGYLESP
+610 VGDTGYLDSP

-630 KENDLII
+630 RENDLIV
-637 HTTLD
+637 HTLLELPED
-642 LPQDLEAELLAR
+642 LTADFLAM
-654 PDAARRALI
+654 PDVARRNQI
-663 RNNHTATHLLQ
+663 RQNHSATHLLQ
-674 AALRQVLGS
+674 AALREVLGS
-683 HVQQKGSLVNDK
+683 HVQQKGSLVNEK

-708 DEQLREIEQLVN
+708 DDQMREIEHMVN
-720 RRIRQQ
+720 ERIRQQ

-735 PIEEAK
+735 PIAEAK
-741 TLGAMALFGE
+741 NLGAMALFGE
-751 KYGDFVRVITFDKD
+751 KYGEFVRVITFDKE

-775 VQNTGSIGY
+775 VPNTGSIGY
-784 FKITSESAVGAG
+784 FKITAESAVGAG
-796 VRRIEAVTAEAA
+796 VRRLEAVTGVGA
-808 EAYVDQQLDLLTQVR
+808 EAYIDNQLDLLAQVR
-823 EALGN
+823 ETLGN
-828 PQHLIPSIEKQT
+828 PQHLITSIEKLS

-845 LRKQIEQ
+845 LRKQLEQ
-852 FAQQSINQQREQL
+852 FEQQSLNQQKDQL
-865 VGQVKPLGSVQF
+865 AAQVKDLNGVNF

-882 QATSADGLKTLAF
+882 QASSADGLKKLAYD
-895 QLRQQVPNL
+895 LRQVVPNL
-904 VAVLGAE
+904 VAILGAE
-911 IDGKPQLAVMLDDEL
+911 IDGKPQLAVMLDDDI
-926 AKGGKLNASTLV
+926 AKAGKLNATTLV

-962 AAGLGAAISKAE
+962 VAGLGAAIAKAE
-974 ALVGEKLAG
+974 GVVSQAIA